1 MAKKKD
7 VTTDNEI
14 FVAQKL
20 AEDELNINEINKPL
34 EMLDFKSFDNNK
46 DLLDYQQQALIN
58 AFRMLVAYF
67 RDFKENKKEFYAF
80 YQKHY
85 SFAHCDFA
93 KKKLNPLLKSHF
105 KVENHCVSF
114 ENFINRL
121 AFYMATGSGKTIVI
135 IKLVELLSVAIRM
148 GLIPKKNIMFFSA
161 NEHLIKQFE
170 KEIEKYNRNK
180 DYFKQ
185 IDFKNLKSVTNKDFH
200 HAPKNSFI
208 EKIALF
214 YYRADLMSDEESK
227 ENLLNYKDYWD
238 NGENYVILDEAH
250 KGNKTESKRQ
260 AIFSLLSLK
269 GFLFN
274 FSATFT
280 EESDLITAVYNL
292 SVGEWVKLGYGKES
306 VLLKKNNLNAFKE
319 LKDLNDREKEIAL
332 LKALLLL
339 GMQKRHQTEGYFYDP
354 LMLVFTHSVNVK
366 NSDAEI
372 FFKTLARVIE
382 NDDGSDFLK
391 AKDDLLEELKNP
403 EFLFSDD
410 KDKGYKVNVFKE
422 SLKSMDF
429 KGLKEEVFYASN
441 GHIEV
446 IINPKNNQEI
456 AFKLNTSDKVFCLIR
471 IGDITEWICEKL
483 KSVKVV
489 SKNLSF
495 KEESYFSQID
505 KSSINI
511 LVGSRTFD
519 TGWDSTR
526 PSVILFLNIGLD
538 DDAKKLVKQSF
549 GRGVRIESVK
559 NQRQRLAYLDIDEA
573 IKKDLKPNAAMLETL
588 FVIPTNHASLEAIL
602 KIQKESENKGENR
615 GSWREIKLEKT
626 PIKHALFVPCY
637 RKEQTNA
644 LKISPSASFKMSEKN
659 FKDLK
664 EYFHLMSE
672 KHFILKHEIYDP
684 KDYTLLKE
692 MIQTAHFKK
701 VPTWHYKDL
710 DHMISEI
717 KGKKGYTLL
726 KDLIQTAH
734 FKKVSTW
741 HYKDLDHMIS
751 EIKGKLYPNQ
761 KVPKDEFNALDSEKI
776 VHFKRIKVRADK
788 KEELIQTIQ
797 EVKEYAPLD
806 KETLRIKIA
815 QGEIDPYDTE
825 KHKQDKTF
833 KVDEAELLKL
843 KEHYYTP
850 LIKAKNCDWLK
861 HVVKVESESDFLE
874 ELLKIVET
882 LQENYD
888 FWAFSKIDE
897 HLDNLFI
904 PYFNNAAERKFFPDF
919 IFWLQKG
926 GTQIICFIDPKGS
939 KHTDYEHKA
948 DAYQL
953 FKDKIFNP
961 KNDPNLKI
969 KVVLKF
975 YGDKDDVGERYRDD
989 WIKEGELKDFFLKQL
1004 A

>member
-7 VTTDNEI
+7 LTTDNEI

-20 AEDELNINEINKPL
+20 AEDELNTNEINEPL
-34 EMLDFKSFDNNK
+34 ERLDFKSFDSNK
-46 DLLDYQQQALIN
+46 ELLDYQQQALIN
-58 AFRMLVAYF
+58 AFRVLTAYF

-85 SFAHCDFA
+85 SFANCDFA
-93 KKKLNPLLKSHF
+93 KKKLNHLLKSHF
-105 KVENHCVSF
+105 KVENHCVRF

-161 NEHLIKQFE
+161 NENLIKQFE
-170 KEIEKYNRNK
+170 KEIEKYNRGK

-185 IDFKNLKSVTNKDFH
+185 IDFKNLKSVKNKDFYH
-200 HAPKNSFI
+200 SPKDFFQ
-208 EKIALF
+208 KIILF

-227 ENLLNYKDYWD
+227 ENLLNYKDCWD

-339 GMQKRHQTEGYFYDP
+339 GMQKRYKVEGYFYDP

-382 NDDGSDFLK
+382 NDDESDFNR
-391 AKDDLLEELKNP
+391 AKDDLLEELKAP

-410 KDKGYKVNVFKE
+410 RDKDYKIKVFKKG
-422 SLKSMDF
+422 LNDMDF
-429 KGLKEEVFYASN
+429 KGLKEEVFYVSN

-456 AFKLNTSDKVFCLIR
+456 AFKLNTSDKVFCLIK

-573 IKKDLKPNAAMLETL
+573 VKKDLKPNAAMLETL

-602 KIQKESENKGENR
+602 KFQKESENKGENR
-615 GSWREIKLEKT
+615 GSWREIKLKKT
-626 PIKHALFVPCY
+626 PIKHDLFVPCY

-644 LKISPSASFKMSEKN
+644 LKIPPSASFKMSEKN

-672 KHFILKHEIYDP
+672 KHFILKHEIYNP
-684 KDYTLLKE
+684 KDYELLKE
-692 MIQTAHFKK
+692 M
-701 VPTWHYKDL
+701 
-710 DHMISEI
+710 
-717 KGKKGYTLL
+717 
-726 KDLIQTAH
+726 IQTAH

-761 KVPKDEFNALDSEKI
+761 KVPKDEFNALDNEKI
-776 VHFKRIKVRADK
+776 VHFKRVKVRADK
-788 KEELIQTIQ
+788 KEKLIQTIQ

-806 KETLRIKIA
+806 KE
-815 QGEIDPYDTE
+815 
-825 KHKQDKTF
+825 KHKQDRTF
-833 KVDEAELLKL
+833 KVDDAELLKL

-861 HVVKVESESDFLE
+861 HVVKVKSESDFLE
-874 ELLKIVET
+874 ELLKITET

-904 PYFNNAAERKFFPDF
+904 PYIDNIAERRFFPDF
-919 IFWLQKG
+919 IFWLEKG
-926 GTQIICFIDPKGS
+926 DTQIICFIDPKGS

-948 DAYQL
+948 DAYEL
-953 FKDKIFNP
+953 FKDKVFNP
-961 KNDPNLKI
+961 KDNPNLKI

-975 YGDKDDVGERYRDD
+975 YGDKDDVGERYRDL
-989 WIKEGELKDFFLKQL
+989 WIEKGKLEYFFLDLKDWPDFIERG
-1004 A
+1004 

>member
-7 VTTDNEI
+7 LTSYNEI

-20 AEDELNINEINKPL
+20 AEDELNTNEINEPL
-34 EMLDFKSFDNNK
+34 ERLDFKSFDNNK
-46 DLLDYQQQALIN
+46 ELLDYQQQALIN

-85 SFAHCDFA
+85 SFANCDFTH
-93 KKKLNPLLKSHF
+93 KKLNPLLKSHF

-161 NEHLIKQFE
+161 NENLIKQFE
-170 KEIEKYNRNK
+170 KEIEKYNRGK
-180 DYFKQ
+180 DFSKQ
-185 IDFKNLKSVTNKDFH
+185 IDFKNLKSVTHQDFH
-200 HAPKNSFI
+200 RAPKGFF
-208 EKIALF
+208 EKITLF
-214 YYRADLMSDEESK
+214 YYRADLMNDKESK

-238 NGENYVILDEAH
+238 NGKNYVILDEAH
-250 KGNKTESKRQ
+250 KGNKSESKRQ

-280 EESDLITAVYNL
+280 EESDLITSAYNL

-306 VLLKKNNLNAFKE
+306 VLLKKNNLNAFKD

-339 GMQKRHQTEGYFYDP
+339 GMQKRYKVEGYFYDP
-354 LMLVFTHSVNVK
+354 LMLVFTHSVNVES
-366 NSDAEI
+366 SDAEI

-382 NDDGSDFLK
+382 NDDGNDFLK
-391 AKDDLLEELKNP
+391 AKEDLLEEIKDT

-410 KDKGYKVNVFKE
+410 KDKDYKVEVFKE
-422 SLKSMDF
+422 GLKSMDF
-429 KGLKEEVFYASN
+429 KGLKEEVFYANS

-511 LVGSRTFD
+511 LVGSRTFE

-549 GRGVRIESVK
+549 GRGVRIESLK
-559 NQRQRLAYLDIDEA
+559 NQRQRLAYLDIDKA

-602 KIQKESENKGENR
+602 TIQKESENRGESR
-615 GSWREIKLEKT
+615 GSWREITLEKT
-626 PIKHALFVPCY
+626 PIKHKLFVPCY
-637 RKEQTNA
+637 RKEPTSILELPEN
-644 LKISPSASFKMSEKN
+644 ASFKMSEKN

-664 EYFHLMSE
+664 ECFNLMSE

-684 KDYTLLKE
+684 KDYATLKD
-692 MIQTAHFKK
+692 MIQK
-701 VPTWHYKDL
+701 
-710 DHMISEI
+710 
-717 KGKKGYTLL
+717 
-726 KDLIQTAH
+726 AH

-741 HYKDLDHMIS
+741 HYKDLDYMIS

-761 KVPKDEFNALDSEKI
+761 KVPKDEFNALDNEKI
-776 VHFKRIKVRADK
+776 VHFKRIKVKADK
-788 KEELIQTIQ
+788 QEELIKTIQ

-806 KETLRIKIA
+806 KETLIKKIA

-833 KVDEAELLKL
+833 EVDGAELLKL

-850 LIKAKNCDWLK
+850 LIKAKDCDWLK
-861 HVVKVESESDFLE
+861 HVVKVKSEIDFLQ
-874 ELLKIVET
+874 ELQDQETTKT
-882 LQENYD
+882 LQANYD

-904 PYFNNAAERKFFPDF
+904 PYINNVAERRFFPDF

-926 GTQIICFIDPKGS
+926 DTQIICFIDPKGI
-939 KHTDYEHKA
+939 TYADYEHKA
-948 DAYQL
+948 DTYKL
-953 FKDKIFNP
+953 FKDKIFSP
-961 KNDPNLKI
+961 KNNPHFKI

-975 YGDKDDVGERYRDD
+975 YGDKDRVGDNYRDY
-989 WIKEGELKDFFLKQL
+989 WIQKDKLKDFFLTL
-1004 A
+1004 IV

>member
-7 VTTDNEI
+7 LTSYNEI

-20 AEDELNINEINKPL
+20 AEDELNTNEINEPL
-34 EMLDFKSFDNNK
+34 ERLDFKSFDSNK
-46 DLLDYQQQALIN
+46 ELLDYQQQALIN

-85 SFAHCDFA
+85 SFANCDFTH
-93 KKKLNPLLKSHF
+93 KKLNPLLKSHF
-105 KVENHCVSF
+105 KVENQRVSF

-161 NEHLIKQFE
+161 NENLIKQFE
-170 KEIEKYNRNK
+170 KEIEKYNRGK
-180 DYFKQ
+180 DFSKQ
-185 IDFKNLKSVTNKDFH
+185 IDFKNLKSITHKDFH
-200 HAPKNSFI
+200 RAPKNSLV

-214 YYRADLMSDEESK
+214 YYRADLMNDEESK

-250 KGNKTESKRQ
+250 KGNKSESKRQ

-280 EESDLITAVYNL
+280 EESDLITSVYNL

-306 VLLKKNNLNAFKE
+306 VLLKKNNLNAFKDS
-319 LKDLNDREKEIAL
+319 KDLNDREKEIAL

-339 GMQKRHQTEGYFYDP
+339 GMQKRYKIEGYFYDP
-354 LMLVFTHSVNVK
+354 LMLVFTHSVNVE

-382 NDDGSDFLK
+382 NDDGNDFLK
-391 AKDDLLEELKNP
+391 AKEDLLEELKDP
-403 EFLFSDD
+403 KFLFSDD
-410 KDKGYKVNVFKE
+410 KDKDYKVNVFKE
-422 SLKSMDF
+422 GLKSMDF
-429 KGLKEEVFYASN
+429 KGLKEEVFYANS

-456 AFKLNTSDKVFCLIR
+456 AFKLNTSDKVFCLIK

-511 LVGSRTFD
+511 LVGSRTFE

-549 GRGVRIESVK
+549 GRGVRIESLK
-559 NQRQRLAYLDIDEA
+559 NQRQRLAYLEIDEA

-602 KIQKESENKGENR
+602 TIQKESENGGENK
-615 GSWREIKLEKT
+615 GSWREIKLEET

-637 RKEQTNA
+637 CKEPTSI
-644 LKISPSASFKMSEKN
+644 LKIPENASFKMSEKN

-664 EYFHLMSE
+664 ECFNLMSE

-684 KDYTLLKE
+684 KDYATLKD
-692 MIQTAHFKK
+692 MIQQAH
-701 VPTWHYKDL
+701 V
-710 DHMISEI
+710 
-717 KGKKGYTLL
+717 
-726 KDLIQTAH
+726 
-734 FKKVSTW
+734 KKVSTW
-741 HYKDLDHMIS
+741 HYKDLDYMIS

-761 KVPKDEFNALDSEKI
+761 KVPKDEFNALDNEKI
-776 VHFKRIKVRADK
+776 VHFKRIKVKADK
-788 KEELIQTIQ
+788 EEELIKTIQ
-797 EVKEYAPLD
+797 EVKEHAPLD

-815 QGEIDPYDTE
+815 QGEIDPYDAE

-833 KVDEAELLKL
+833 EIDGAELLKL

-850 LIKAKNCDWLK
+850 LIKAKDCDWLK
-861 HVVKVESESDFLE
+861 HVVKVKSEIDFLQ
-874 ELLKIVET
+874 ELQDQETTKT

-904 PYFNNAAERKFFPDF
+904 PYINDATERCFFPDF

-926 GTQIICFIDPKGS
+926 DTQIICFIDPKGI
-939 KHTDYEHKA
+939 TYADYEHKA
-948 DAYQL
+948 DAYKL
-953 FKDKIFNP
+953 FKDKIFSSKNNP
-961 KNDPNLKI
+961 HSKI

-975 YGDKDDVGERYRDD
+975 YGDKDRVGDNYRDY
-989 WIKEGELKDFFLKQL
+989 WIQKGKLNDFFLTLKD
-1004 A
+1004 

>member
-7 VTTDNEI
+7 LTTDNEI

-20 AEDELNINEINKPL
+20 AEEELDTNEINEPL

-46 DLLDYQQQALIN
+46 ELLDYQQQALIN

-85 SFAHCDFA
+85 SFANCDFA

-105 KVENHCVSF
+105 KVENQRVSF

-135 IKLVELLSVAIRM
+135 IKLVELLSVAMGM

-161 NEHLIKQFE
+161 NENLIQQFE

-185 IDFKNLKSVTNKDFH
+185 IDFKNLKSVTNKDFYR
-200 HAPKNSFI
+200 APKDFFQ
-208 EKIALF
+208 KIVLF
-214 YYRADLMSDEESK
+214 YYRADLMNDEGK
-227 ENLLNYKDYWD
+227 ENLLNYKDCWD

-260 AIFSLLSLK
+260 AIFSLLSQK

-319 LKDLNDREKEIAL
+319 LKDLNDREKEIVL

-339 GMQKRHQTEGYFYDP
+339 GMQKRYKTEGYFHDP
-354 LMLVFTHSVNVK
+354 LMLVFTHSVNVE

-382 NDDGSDFLK
+382 NDDGSDFSK
-391 AKDDLLEELKNP
+391 AKEDLLEELKNP
-403 EFLFSDD
+403 EFLFSDNKEQD
-410 KDKGYKVNVFKE
+410 YKVKVFKE

-429 KGLKEEVFYASN
+429 KGLKEAVFYASN

-511 LVGSRTFD
+511 LVGSRAFD

-602 KIQKESENKGENR
+602 KFQKESENRGENR

-644 LKISPSASFKMSEKN
+644 LKISPSASFKMSAKN

-684 KDYTLLKE
+684 KDYELLKE
-692 MIQTAHFKK
+692 M
-701 VPTWHYKDL
+701 
-710 DHMISEI
+710 
-717 KGKKGYTLL
+717 
-726 KDLIQTAH
+726 IQTAH

-741 HYKDLDHMIS
+741 HYKDLDYMIS

-776 VHFKRIKVRADK
+776 VHFKRVKVKADK
-788 KEELIQTIQ
+788 KEELVKKIQ
-797 EVKEYAPLD
+797 EVKEYAPC
-806 KETLRIKIA
+806 
-815 QGEIDPYDTE
+815 EIDPYDTD
-825 KHKQDKTF
+825 KHKQDRTF

-861 HVVKVESESDFLE
+861 HVVKVKSESDFLE
-874 ELLKIVET
+874 ELLKITET

-904 PYFNNAAERKFFPDF
+904 PYIDNSTGERKFFPDF

-939 KHTDYEHKA
+939 KRTDYEHKA

-953 FKDKIFNP
+953 FKDKVFNP
-961 KNDPNLKI
+961 KDNPNLKI

-975 YGDKDDVGERYRDD
+975 YGDKDGVGECYRDL
-989 WIKEGELKDFFLKQL
+989 WIEKGKLEYFFLDLKD
-1004 A
+1004 

>member
-7 VTTDNEI
+7 LTSYNEI

-20 AEDELNINEINKPL
+20 AEDELNTNEINEPL
-34 EMLDFKSFDNNK
+34 EMLDFKSFDSNK
-46 DLLDYQQQALIN
+46 ELLDYQQQALIN

-67 RDFKENKKEFYAF
+67 RDFKESKKAFYAF
-80 YQKHY
+80 YQEHY
-85 SFAHCDFA
+85 SFANCDFTH
-93 KKKLNPLLKSHF
+93 KKLNPLLKSHF

-135 IKLVELLSVAIRM
+135 IKLVELLSVAMGM

-161 NEHLIKQFE
+161 NENLIKQFE
-170 KEIEKYNRNK
+170 KEIEKYNRGKN
-180 DYFKQ
+180 YAKQ
-185 IDFKNLKSVTNKDFH
+185 IDFKNLKEVTHKDFH
-200 HAPKNSFI
+200 HASKGFF

-214 YYRADLMSDEESK
+214 YYRADLMNDEESK

-250 KGNKTESKRQ
+250 KGNKSESKRQ

-280 EESDLITAVYNL
+280 EESDLITSVYNL

-306 VLLKKNNLNAFKE
+306 VLLKKNNLNAFKD

-339 GMQKRHQTEGYFYDP
+339 GMQKRYKIEGYFYDP

-382 NDDGSDFLK
+382 NDDGNDFVK
-391 AKDDLLEELKNP
+391 AKEDLLEEIKDP
-403 EFLFSDD
+403 EFLFSANKD
-410 KDKGYKVNVFKE
+410 KDYKLKVFKE
-422 SLKSMDF
+422 GLKSMDF
-429 KGLKEEVFYASN
+429 KGLKEEVFYANS

-456 AFKLNTSDKVFCLIR
+456 AFKLNTSDKVFCLIK

-505 KSSINI
+505 RSSINI
-511 LVGSRTFD
+511 LVGSRTFE

-573 IKKDLKPNAAMLETL
+573 IKKSLKPNAAMLETL

-602 KIQKESENKGENR
+602 KIQKESENRGEDR

-626 PIKHALFVPCY
+626 PIKHDLFVPCY
-637 RKEQTNA
+637 RKEPTSI
-644 LKISPSASFKMSEKN
+644 LKLPENASFKMSEKN

-664 EYFHLMSE
+664 EYFNLMSE

-684 KDYTLLKE
+684 KDYKQLKE
-692 MIQTAHFKK
+692 MIQK
-701 VPTWHYKDL
+701 
-710 DHMISEI
+710 E
-717 KGKKGYTLL
+717 
-726 KDLIQTAH
+726 H

-741 HYKDLDHMIS
+741 HYKDLDYMIS

-761 KVPKDEFNALDSEKI
+761 KVPKDEFNALDNEKI
-776 VHFKRIKVRADK
+776 VHFKRIKVKADK
-788 KEELIQTIQ
+788 QEALIKTIQ
-797 EVKEYAPLD
+797 EVKEHAPLD

-833 KVDEAELLKL
+833 EVGDAELLKL

-850 LIKAKNCDWLK
+850 LIKAKDCDWLK
-861 HVVKVESESDFLE
+861 HVVKVESEIDFLQ
-874 ELLKIVET
+874 ELQDQETTKT

-904 PYFNNAAERKFFPDF
+904 PYIDGAAERRFFPDF

-926 GTQIICFIDPKGS
+926 DTQIICFIDPKGS
-939 KHTDYEHKA
+939 KHTDYQHKA
-948 DAYQL
+948 DAYKL

-961 KNDPNLKI
+961 KNDPNFKI

-975 YGDKDDVGERYRDD
+975 YGDKDKVGDNYRDY
-989 WIKEGELKDFFLKQL
+989 WIQKGKLNDFFLTLKD
-1004 A
+1004 

>member
-7 VTTDNEI
+7 LTSYNEI

-20 AEDELNINEINKPL
+20 AEDELNTNEINEPL
-34 EMLDFKSFDNNK
+34 ERLDFKSFDNNK
-46 DLLDYQQQALIN
+46 ELLDYQQQALIN

-80 YQKHY
+80 YQEHY
-85 SFAHCDFA
+85 SFANCDFTN
-93 KKKLNPLLKSHF
+93 KKLNPLLKSHF

-161 NEHLIKQFE
+161 NENLIKQFE
-170 KEIEKYNRNK
+170 KEIEKYNRGK
-180 DYFKQ
+180 DYSKQ
-185 IDFKNLKSVTNKDFH
+185 IDFKNLKEVTHKDFH
-200 HAPKNSFI
+200 RAPKDSVINQ
-208 EKIALF
+208 IALF
-214 YYRADLMSDEESK
+214 YYRADLMNDEESK

-250 KGNKTESKRQ
+250 KGNKSESKRQ

-280 EESDLITAVYNL
+280 EESDLITSVYNL

-306 VLLKKNNLNAFKE
+306 VLLKKNNLNAFKD
-319 LKDLNDREKEIAL
+319 LKDLNDREKEITL

-339 GMQKRHQTEGYFYDP
+339 GMQKRYKTEGYFYDP
-354 LMLVFTHSVNVK
+354 LMLVFTHSVNVE

-382 NDDGSDFLK
+382 NDDGNDFVK
-391 AKDDLLEELKNP
+391 AKEDLLEELKDP
-403 EFLFSDD
+403 EFLFSGNKD
-410 KDKGYKVNVFKE
+410 KDYKVKVFKDG
-422 SLKSMDF
+422 LKSMDF

-456 AFKLNTSDKVFCLIR
+456 AFKLNTSDKVFCLIK

-511 LVGSRTFD
+511 LVGSRTFE

-602 KIQKESENKGENR
+602 KIQKESENRGENR

-637 RKEQTNA
+637 RKEPTSI
-644 LKISPSASFKMSEKN
+644 LKIPENASFKMSEKN

-664 EYFHLMSE
+664 EYFNLMSE

-684 KDYTLLKE
+684 KDYATLKD
-692 MIQTAHFKK
+692 MIQKAR
-701 VPTWHYKDL
+701 V
-710 DHMISEI
+710 
-717 KGKKGYTLL
+717 
-726 KDLIQTAH
+726 
-734 FKKVSTW
+734 KKVSTW
-741 HYKDLDHMIS
+741 HYKDLDYMIS

-761 KVPKDEFNALDSEKI
+761 KVPKDEFNALDNEKI
-776 VHFKRIKVRADK
+776 VHFKRIKVKADK
-788 KEELIQTIQ
+788 QEALIKTIQ
-797 EVKEYAPLD
+797 EVKEHAPLD
-806 KETLRIKIA
+806 KERIKIA
-815 QGEIDPYDTE
+815 QGEIDPDDTE

-833 KVDEAELLKL
+833 EVDGAELLKL

-850 LIKAKNCDWLK
+850 LIKAKDCDWLK
-861 HVVKVESESDFLE
+861 HVVKVKSEIDFLQ
-874 ELLKIVET
+874 ELQDQETTKT

-904 PYFNNAAERKFFPDF
+904 PYINNVAERRFFPDF

-926 GTQIICFIDPKGS
+926 DTQIICFIDPKGI
-939 KHTDYEHKA
+939 TYADYEHKA
-948 DAYQL
+948 DAYKL

-961 KNDPNLKI
+961 KNNPHFKI

-975 YGDKDDVGERYRDD
+975 YGDKDRVGDNYRDY
-989 WIKEGELKDFFLKQL
+989 WIQKGKLNDFFLTLKD
-1004 A
+1004 

>member
-1 MAKKKD
+1 MAKKKQEIRN
-7 VTTDNEI
+7 NEI

-20 AEDELNINEINKPL
+20 AEEELNANEINDPL

-46 DLLDYQQQALIN
+46 ELLDYQQQALIN
-58 AFRMLVAYF
+58 AFRVLVAYF

-85 SFAHCDFA
+85 SFANCDFA
-93 KKKLNPLLKSHF
+93 KKKLNHLLKSHF
-105 KVENHCVSF
+105 KVENHCVRF

-135 IKLVELLSVAIRM
+135 IKLVELLSVAMGM

-180 DYFKQ
+180 DYAKQ
-185 IDFKNLKSVTNKDFH
+185 IDFKNLKSVKNKDFYRT
-200 HAPKNSFI
+200 PKDSLMK
-208 EKIALF
+208 KIALF

-227 ENLLNYKDYWD
+227 ENLLNYKDCWD

-260 AIFSLLSLK
+260 AIFSLLSQK

-306 VLLKKNNLNAFKE
+306 VLLKKNDLNAFKE

-339 GMQKRHQTEGYFYDP
+339 GMQKRYKVKGYFHDP
-354 LMLVFTHSVNVK
+354 LMLVFTHSVNVE

-382 NDDGSDFLK
+382 NDDGSDFSK
-391 AKDDLLEELKNP
+391 ARDDLLEELKNP
-403 EFLFSDD
+403 EFLFSDG
-410 KDKGYKVNVFKE
+410 KEQNYRIEVFKE
-422 SLKSMDF
+422 SLKGMDF
-429 KGLKEEVFYASN
+429 KGLKEEVFYASS

-471 IGDITEWICEKL
+471 IGDITEWIREKL

-511 LVGSRTFD
+511 LVGSRAFD

-573 IKKDLKPNAAMLETL
+573 VKEKLEPNAAMLETL

-602 KIQKESENKGENR
+602 KFQKESENGGENR

-644 LKISPSASFKMSEKN
+644 LKIPPSASFKMSEKN

-672 KHFILKHEIYDP
+672 KHFILKHEIYNP
-684 KDYTLLKE
+684 KDYE
-692 MIQTAHFKK
+692 
-701 VPTWHYKDL
+701 
-710 DHMISEI
+710 
-717 KGKKGYTLL
+717 LL
-726 KDLIQTAH
+726 KDMIQKEH

-741 HYKDLDHMIS
+741 HYKDLDYMIS

-761 KVPKDEFNALDSEKI
+761 KVPKDEFNALDNEKI
-776 VHFKRIKVRADK
+776 VHFKRVKVKASK
-788 KEELIQTIQ
+788 KEELMKAIQ

-815 QGEIDPYDTE
+815 QGEIDIDNID
-825 KHKQDKTF
+825 KHKQDRTF

-861 HVVKVESESDFLE
+861 HVVNVESEIDFLK
-874 ELLKIVET
+874 ELQKTETIKT

-904 PYFNNAAERKFFPDF
+904 PYFNGATERKFFPDF

-926 GTQIICFIDPKGS
+926 DTQIICFIDPKGTE
-939 KHTDYEHKA
+939 HTSSQRKA
-948 DAYQL
+948 VWYKKL
-953 FKDKIFNP
+953 FKDKVFNP
-961 KNDPNLKI
+961 KDNPNLKI

-975 YGDKDDVGERYRDD
+975 YGDKDKVVEGRDY
-989 WIKEGELKDFFLKQL
+989 WIKKGKLEDFFLDLKD
-1004 A
+1004 

>member
-7 VTTDNEI
+7 LTSYNEI

-20 AEDELNINEINKPL
+20 AEDELNTNEINEPL
-34 EMLDFKSFDNNK
+34 ERLDFKSFDSNK
-46 DLLDYQQQALIN
+46 ELLDYQQQALIN

-80 YQKHY
+80 YQEHY
-85 SFAHCDFA
+85 SFANCDFTN
-93 KKKLNPLLKSHF
+93 KKLNPLLKSHF
-105 KVENHCVSF
+105 KVENQRVSF

-161 NEHLIKQFE
+161 NENLIKQFE
-170 KEIEKYNRNK
+170 KEIEKYNRGK
-180 DYFKQ
+180 DFSKQ
-185 IDFKNLKSVTNKDFH
+185 IDFKNLKSITHKDFH
-200 HAPKNSFI
+200 RAPKDSVINQI
-208 EKIALF
+208 TLF
-214 YYRADLMSDEESK
+214 YYRADLMNDEESK

-250 KGNKTESKRQ
+250 KGNKSESKRQ

-280 EESDLITAVYNL
+280 EESDLITSVYNL

-306 VLLKKNNLNAFKE
+306 VLLKKNNLNAFKD

-339 GMQKRHQTEGYFYDP
+339 GMQKRYKTEGYFYDP

-382 NDDGSDFLK
+382 NDDGNDFSK
-391 AKDDLLEELKNP
+391 AKEDLLEEIKDP
-403 EFLFSDD
+403 EFLFSDG
-410 KDKGYKVNVFKE
+410 KDQDYKVKVFKE
-422 SLKSMDF
+422 GLKSMDF

-456 AFKLNTSDKVFCLIR
+456 AFKLNTSDKVFCLIK

-511 LVGSRTFD
+511 LVGSRTFE

-559 NQRQRLAYLDIDEA
+559 NQRQRLAYLEIDEA
-573 IKKDLKPNAAMLETL
+573 IKENLKPNAAMLETL

-602 KIQKESENKGENR
+602 TIQKESENRGESR

-626 PIKHALFVPCY
+626 PIKHTLFAPCY
-637 RKEQTNA
+637 RKEPTSI
-644 LKISPSASFKMSEKN
+644 LKIPENASFKMSEKN

-664 EYFHLMSE
+664 EYFNLMSE

-684 KDYTLLKE
+684 KDYATLKD
-692 MIQTAHFKK
+692 MIQKAR
-701 VPTWHYKDL
+701 V
-710 DHMISEI
+710 
-717 KGKKGYTLL
+717 
-726 KDLIQTAH
+726 
-734 FKKVSTW
+734 KKVSTW
-741 HYKDLDHMIS
+741 HYKDLDYMIS

-761 KVPKDEFNALDSEKI
+761 KVPKDEFNALDNEKI
-776 VHFKRIKVRADK
+776 VHFKKIKVKADK
-788 KEELIQTIQ
+788 QEALIKTIQ
-797 EVKEYAPLD
+797 EVKEHAPLD

-815 QGEIDPYDTE
+815 QGEIDPYDAE

-833 KVDEAELLKL
+833 EVDGAELLKL

-850 LIKAKNCDWLK
+850 LIKAKDCDWLK
-861 HVVKVESESDFLE
+861 HVVKVKSEIDFLQ
-874 ELLKIVET
+874 ELQDQETTKT

-904 PYFNNAAERKFFPDF
+904 PYINNVAERRFFPDF
-919 IFWLQKG
+919 IFWLQKSD
-926 GTQIICFIDPKGS
+926 TQIICFIDPKGI
-939 KHTDYEHKA
+939 TYADYEHKA
-948 DAYQL
+948 DAYKL

-961 KNDPNLKI
+961 KNNPHFKI

-975 YGDKDDVGERYRDD
+975 YGDKDRVADGYKDY
-989 WIKEGELKDFFLKQL
+989 WIQKGKLNDFFLTLKD
-1004 A
+1004 

>member
-7 VTTDNEI
+7 LTTDNEI

-20 AEDELNINEINKPL
+20 AEEELDTNEVNEPL
-34 EMLDFKSFDNNK
+34 EMLDFKSFDSNK
-46 DLLDYQQQALIN
+46 ELLDYQQQALIN
-58 AFRMLVAYF
+58 AFRMLIAYF

-85 SFAHCDFA
+85 SFANCDFA
-93 KKKLNPLLKSHF
+93 KKKLNPLLKNSF
-105 KVENHCVSF
+105 KVENGCVKF

-161 NEHLIKQFE
+161 NENLIKQFE

-180 DYFKQ
+180 DYSKQ
-185 IDFKNLKSVTNKDFH
+185 IDFKNLKSVTNKDFY

-306 VLLKKNNLNAFKE
+306 VLLKKNNLIAFKE

-339 GMQKRHQTEGYFYDP
+339 GMQKRYQTEGYFHDP
-354 LMLVFTHSVNVK
+354 LMLVFTHSVNVE

-456 AFKLNTSDKVFCLIR
+456 AFKLNTSDKVFCLIK
-471 IGDITEWICEKL
+471 IGDITEWIHEKL

-559 NQRQRLAYLDIDEA
+559 NQRQRLAYLDIDKA
-573 IKKDLKPNAAMLETL
+573 VKKDLKPNAAMLETL

-602 KIQKESENKGENR
+602 KFQKESENGGENR

-684 KDYTLLKE
+684 KDYALLKE
-692 MIQTAHFKK
+692 M
-701 VPTWHYKDL
+701 
-710 DHMISEI
+710 
-717 KGKKGYTLL
+717 
-726 KDLIQTAH
+726 IQTAH

-741 HYKDLDHMIS
+741 HYKDLDYMIS

-761 KVPKDEFNALDSEKI
+761 KVPKDEFNALDNEKI
-776 VHFKRIKVRADK
+776 VHFKRIKVKADK
-788 KEELIQTIQ
+788 KEELVKTIQ

-806 KETLRIKIA
+806 
-815 QGEIDPYDTE
+815 TE
-825 KHKQDKTF
+825 KHKQNKTF
-833 KVDEAELLKL
+833 KVDDAELLKL

-861 HVVKVESESDFLE
+861 HVVKVKSESDFLE
-874 ELLKIVET
+874 ELLKITET

-904 PYFNNAAERKFFPDF
+904 PYIDNGATERKFFPDF
-919 IFWLQKG
+919 IFWLEKG
-926 GTQIICFIDPKGS
+926 DTQIICFIDPKGTE
-939 KHTDYEHKA
+939 HTSGLRKA
-948 DAYQL
+948 DPYKNL
-953 FKDKIFNP
+953 FKDKVFRSKDNP
-961 KNDPNLKI
+961 NFKI

-975 YGDKDDVGERYRDD
+975 YGNKDRVPELYRDY
-989 WIKEGELKDFFLKQL
+989 WIKKGKLEDFFLDLKD
-1004 A
+1004 

>member
-7 VTTDNEI
+7 LTTDNEI

-20 AEDELNINEINKPL
+20 AEEELDTNKINEPL
-34 EMLDFKSFDNNK
+34 EMLGFKSFDNNK
-46 DLLDYQQQALIN
+46 ELLDYQQQALIN
-58 AFRMLVAYF
+58 AFRVLVAYF

-85 SFAHCDFA
+85 SFANCDFA

-121 AFYMATGSGKTIVI
+121 AFYMTTGSGKTIVI

-170 KEIEKYNRNK
+170 KEIEKYNRGK

-185 IDFKNLKSVTNKDFH
+185 IDFKSLKNVTNKDFY
-200 HAPKNSFI
+200 HAPKGSFI

-250 KGNKTESKRQ
+250 KGNKSESKRQ

-339 GMQKRHQTEGYFYDP
+339 GMQKRYQTEGYFYDP

-372 FFKTLARVIE
+372 FFKTLVRVIE

-391 AKDDLLEELKNP
+391 AKEDLLEELRDP

-410 KDKGYKVNVFKE
+410 KDKNYKIEVFKE
-422 SLKSMDF
+422 GLKSMDF
-429 KGLKEEVFYASN
+429 KGLKEEIFYASN
-441 GHIEV
+441 GYIEV

-471 IGDITEWICEKL
+471 IGDITEWIHEKL

-573 IKKDLKPNAAMLETL
+573 VKKDLKPNAAMLETL

-602 KIQKESENKGENR
+602 KFQKESENKGENR
-615 GSWREIKLEKT
+615 GSWRKIKLEKT

-637 RKEQTNA
+637 RKEQTSI
-644 LKISPSASFKMSEKN
+644 LKLPESASFKMSTKN

-684 KDYTLLKE
+684 KDYK
-692 MIQTAHFKK
+692 
-701 VPTWHYKDL
+701 
-710 DHMISEI
+710 
-717 KGKKGYTLL
+717 LL
-726 KDLIQTAH
+726 KDLIQKAH

-741 HYKDLDHMIS
+741 HYKDLDYMIS

-761 KVPKDEFNALDSEKI
+761 KVPKDEFNALDNEKI
-776 VHFKRIKVRADK
+776 VHFKRVKVRADK
-788 KEELIQTIQ
+788 KEKLIQTIQ

-806 KETLRIKIA
+806 KETLRTKIA

-825 KHKQDKTF
+825 KHKQNKTF
-833 KVDEAELLKL
+833 KVDGAELLKL

-861 HVVKVESESDFLE
+861 HVVKVKSESDFLE
-874 ELLKIVET
+874 ELLKIIET

-904 PYFNNAAERKFFPDF
+904 PYIDNATERRFFPDF
-919 IFWLQKG
+919 IFWLEKG

-961 KNDPNLKI
+961 KDDPHFKI

-975 YGDKDDVGERYRDD
+975 YGNKDDVGERYRDD

>member
-7 VTTDNEI
+7 LTTDNEI

-20 AEDELNINEINKPL
+20 AEEELNANEINEPL

-46 DLLDYQQQALIN
+46 ELLDYQQQALIN
-58 AFRMLVAYF
+58 AFRVLVAYF

-85 SFAHCDFA
+85 SFANCDFA

-105 KVENHCVSF
+105 KVENHCVKF

-121 AFYMATGSGKTIVI
+121 ALYMATGSGKTIVI

-161 NEHLIKQFE
+161 NEHLIKQFK
-170 KEIEKYNRNK
+170 KEIEKYNRGK
-180 DYFKQ
+180 DYSKQ
-185 IDFKNLKSVTNKDFH
+185 IDFKDLKSVKNKDFYH
-200 HAPKNSFI
+200 SPKDFFQ
-208 EKIALF
+208 KIALF

-227 ENLLNYKDYWD
+227 ENLLNYKDCWD

-339 GMQKRHQTEGYFYDP
+339 GMQKRYKTEGYFYDP
-354 LMLVFTHSVNVK
+354 LMLVFTHSVNVE

-410 KDKGYKVNVFKE
+410 KDQKYQKYKIEVFEEGLKG
-422 SLKSMDF
+422 MDF
-429 KGLKEEVFYASN
+429 KGLKEEVFYASS
-441 GHIEV
+441 GYIEV

-456 AFKLNTSDKVFCLIR
+456 AFKLNTSDKVFCLIK

-505 KSSINI
+505 ESSINI

-588 FVIPTNHASLEAIL
+588 FVIPTNYASLEAIL

-637 RKEQTNA
+637 RKEQTSI
-644 LKISPSASFKMSEKN
+644 LKLPESASFKMSAKN

-664 EYFHLMSE
+664 EYFNLMSE

-684 KDYTLLKE
+684 KDYMQLKK
-692 MIQTAHFKK
+692 MIQEAHFN
-701 VPTWHYKDL
+701 
-710 DHMISEI
+710 
-717 KGKKGYTLL
+717 
-726 KDLIQTAH
+726 
-734 FKKVSTW
+734 KVSTW
-741 HYKDLDHMIS
+741 HYKDLDYMIS

-776 VHFKRIKVRADK
+776 VHFKRIKVKADK
-788 KEELIQTIQ
+788 KEKLVRKIQ
-797 EVKEYAPLD
+797 EVKEYVPL
-806 KETLRIKIA
+806 
-815 QGEIDPYDTE
+815 DTE
-825 KHKQDKTF
+825 KHKQNKTF
-833 KVDEAELLKL
+833 KLEDAELLKL

-861 HVVKVESESDFLE
+861 HVVKVKSESDFLE
-874 ELLKIVET
+874 ELLKITET

-904 PYFNNAAERKFFPDF
+904 PYIDNGATERKFFPDF
-919 IFWLQKG
+919 IFWLEKS
-926 GTQIICFIDPKGS
+926 GTQIICFIDPKGTE
-939 KHTDYEHKA
+939 HTSSLRKA
-948 DAYQL
+948 DVYKDL
-953 FKDKIFNP
+953 FKDKVFNP
-961 KNDPNLKI
+961 KDDPHFKI

-975 YGDKDDVGERYRDD
+975 YGNKDDVGERYRDD
-989 WIKEGELKDFFLKQL
+989 WIKEGKLEDFFLTL
-1004 A
+1004 IA

>member
-7 VTTDNEI
+7 LTSYNEI
-14 FVAQKL
+14 FVVQKL
-20 AEDELNINEINKPL
+20 AEDELNTNEINEPL
-34 EMLDFKSFDNNK
+34 ERLDFKSFDSNK
-46 DLLDYQQQALIN
+46 ELLDYQQQALIN

-80 YQKHY
+80 YQEHY
-85 SFAHCDFA
+85 SFANCDFTH
-93 KKKLNPLLKSHF
+93 KKLNPLLKSHF
-105 KVENHCVSF
+105 KVENQCVSF

-135 IKLVELLSVAIRM
+135 IKLVELLSVAMGM

-161 NEHLIKQFE
+161 NENLIKQFE
-170 KEIEKYNRNK
+170 KEIEKYNRGK
-180 DYFKQ
+180 DFSKQ
-185 IDFKNLKSVTNKDFH
+185 IDFKNLKSITHKDFH
-200 HAPKNSFI
+200 RAPKGFF
-208 EKIALF
+208 EKITLF
-214 YYRADLMSDEESK
+214 YYRAGLMNDEESK

-250 KGNKTESKRQ
+250 KGNKSESKRQ

-306 VLLKKNNLNAFKE
+306 VLLKKNNLNAFKD

-339 GMQKRHQTEGYFYDP
+339 GMQKRYKTEGYFYDP
-354 LMLVFTHSVNVK
+354 LMLVFTHSVNVE

-382 NDDGSDFLK
+382 NDDGNDFSK
-391 AKDDLLEELKNP
+391 AKEDLLEEIKDP
-403 EFLFSDD
+403 EFLFSDGKD
-410 KDKGYKVNVFKE
+410 KDYKVKVFKE
-422 SLKSMDF
+422 GLKSMDF

-456 AFKLNTSDKVFCLIR
+456 AFKLNTSDKVFCLIK

-505 KSSINI
+505 RSSINI
-511 LVGSRTFD
+511 LVGSRTFE

-573 IKKDLKPNAAMLETL
+573 IKKDLKSNAAMLETL

-602 KIQKESENKGENR
+602 KIQKESENRGGESR

-637 RKEQTNA
+637 RKEPTSI
-644 LKISPSASFKMSEKN
+644 LELPESASFKMSEKN

-664 EYFHLMSE
+664 ECFNLMSE

-684 KDYTLLKE
+684 KDYAT
-692 MIQTAHFKK
+692 
-701 VPTWHYKDL
+701 
-710 DHMISEI
+710 
-717 KGKKGYTLL
+717 L
-726 KDLIQTAH
+726 KDIIQQAH
-734 FKKVSTW
+734 VKKVSTW
-741 HYKDLDHMIS
+741 HYKDLDYMIS

-761 KVPKDEFNALDSEKI
+761 KVPKDEFNALDNEKI
-776 VHFKRIKVRADK
+776 VHFKRIKVKADK
-788 KEELIQTIQ
+788 QEELVKKIQ
-797 EVKEYAPLD
+797 EVKEHAPLD
-806 KETLRIKIA
+806 KETLRKKIA
-815 QGEIDPYDTE
+815 QGEIDPYDAE
-825 KHKQDKTF
+825 KHKQDKPF
-833 KVDEAELLKL
+833 EIDGAELLKL

-850 LIKAKNCDWLK
+850 LIKAKDCDWLK
-861 HVVKVESESDFLE
+861 HVVKVKSEIDFLQ
-874 ELLKIVET
+874 ELQETETIKT

-904 PYFNNAAERKFFPDF
+904 PYINDATERRFFPDF

-926 GTQIICFIDPKGS
+926 DTQIICFIDPKGI
-939 KHTDYEHKA
+939 TYADYEHKA
-948 DAYQL
+948 DAYKL
-953 FKDKIFNP
+953 FKNKIFNP
-961 KNDPNLKI
+961 KNDPHCKIKKI

-975 YGDKDDVGERYRDD
+975 YGDKDRVGDNYRDY
-989 WIKEGELKDFFLKQL
+989 WIQKGKLNDFFLTLKD
-1004 A
+1004 

>member
-7 VTTDNEI
+7 LTTDNEI

-20 AEDELNINEINKPL
+20 AEEELNTNEVNESL

-46 DLLDYQQQALIN
+46 ELLDYQQQALIN

-67 RDFKENKKEFYAF
+67 RDFKGSKKEFYAF

-85 SFAHCDFA
+85 SFANCDFA
-93 KKKLNPLLKSHF
+93 KKKLHPLLKSHF

-161 NEHLIKQFE
+161 NENLIKQFE
-170 KEIEKYNRNK
+170 KEIEKYNRGK
-180 DYFKQ
+180 DYSKQ
-185 IDFKNLKSVTNKDFH
+185 INFKNLKSVKNEDFY
-200 HAPKNSFI
+200 HAPKGSLDM
-208 EKIALF
+208 EQIALF
-214 YYRADLMSDEESK
+214 YYRADLMDDGKSK

-250 KGNKTESKRQ
+250 KGNKSESKRQ

-306 VLLKKNNLNAFKE
+306 VLLKKNNLNAFKDS
-319 LKDLNDREKEIAL
+319 KDLNDREKEIAL

-339 GMQKRHQTEGYFYDP
+339 GMQKRYQTEGYFHDP

-391 AKDDLLEELKNP
+391 AKEDLLEELKNP

-410 KDKGYKVNVFKE
+410 KDKGYKVQVSKE
-422 SLKSMDF
+422 GLKSMDF
-429 KGLKEEVFYASN
+429 KGLKEEVFYANN

-456 AFKLNTSDKVFCLIR
+456 AFKLNTSDKVFCLIK

-511 LVGSRTFD
+511 LVGSRTFE

-573 IKKDLKPNAAMLETL
+573 IKKALKPNAAMLETL

-602 KIQKESENKGENR
+602 KFQKESENKGENR

-626 PIKHALFVPCY
+626 PIKHDLFVPCY
-637 RKEQTNA
+637 KKEPTSI
-644 LKISPSASFKMSEKN
+644 LKIPENASFKMSGKN

-664 EYFHLMSE
+664 EYFNLMSE

-684 KDYTLLKE
+684 KDYAQLKR
-692 MIQTAHFKK
+692 MIQK
-701 VPTWHYKDL
+701 
-710 DHMISEI
+710 
-717 KGKKGYTLL
+717 
-726 KDLIQTAH
+726 AH

-741 HYKDLDHMIS
+741 HYKDLDYMIS

-761 KVPKDEFNALDSEKI
+761 KVPKDEFNALDNEKI
-776 VHFKRIKVRADK
+776 VHFKRIKVKADK
-788 KEELIQTIQ
+788 QEALIKTIQ
-797 EVKEYAPLD
+797 EVKEHAPLD

-815 QGEIDPYDTE
+815 QGEIDPYDAE

-833 KVDEAELLKL
+833 EVDGVELLKL

-850 LIKAKNCDWLK
+850 LIKAKDCDWLK
-861 HVVKVESESDFLE
+861 HVVKVKSEIDFLQ
-874 ELLKIVET
+874 ELQDQETTKT

-904 PYFNNAAERKFFPDF
+904 PYINNVAERRFFPDF

-926 GTQIICFIDPKGS
+926 DTQIICFIDPKGI
-939 KHTDYEHKA
+939 TYADYEHKA
-948 DAYQL
+948 DAYKL
-953 FKDKIFNP
+953 FKDKIFNS
-961 KNDPNLKI
+961 KNDPNFKI

-975 YGDKDDVGERYRDD
+975 YGDKDKVGDNYRDY
-989 WIKEGELKDFFLKQL
+989 WIQKGKLNDFFLTLK

>member
-7 VTTDNEI
+7 LTSYNEI

-20 AEDELNINEINKPL
+20 AEEELNTNEINEPL
-34 EMLDFKSFDNNK
+34 ERLDFKSFDSNK
-46 DLLDYQQQALIN
+46 ELLDYQQQALIN

-85 SFAHCDFA
+85 SFANCDFTN
-93 KKKLNPLLKSHF
+93 KKLNHLLKSHF
-105 KVENHCVSF
+105 KVENQRVSF

-161 NEHLIKQFE
+161 NENLIKQFE
-170 KEIEKYNRNK
+170 KEIEKYNRGK
-180 DYFKQ
+180 DFSKQ
-185 IDFKNLKSVTNKDFH
+185 IDFKNLKSITHKDFH
-200 HAPKNSFI
+200 RAPKGFF
-208 EKIALF
+208 EKITLF
-214 YYRADLMSDEESK
+214 YYRADLMNDEESK

-250 KGNKTESKRQ
+250 KGNKSESKRQ

-280 EESDLITAVYNL
+280 EESDLITSVYNL

-306 VLLKKNNLNAFKE
+306 VLLKKNNLNAFKDS
-319 LKDLNDREKEIAL
+319 KDLNDREKEIAL

-339 GMQKRHQTEGYFYDP
+339 GMQKRYKTEGYFHDP
-354 LMLVFTHSVNVK
+354 LMLVFTHSVNVE

-382 NDDGSDFLK
+382 NDDGNDFLK
-391 AKDDLLEELKNP
+391 AKEDLLEEIKDP
-403 EFLFSDD
+403 EFLFSDGKD
-410 KDKGYKVNVFKE
+410 KDYKVKVFKE
-422 SLKSMDF
+422 GLKSMDF
-429 KGLKEEVFYASN
+429 KGLKEEVFYANS

-456 AFKLNTSDKVFCLIR
+456 AFKLNTSDKVFCLIK

-505 KSSINI
+505 KNSINI
-511 LVGSRTFD
+511 LVGSRTFE

-549 GRGVRIESVK
+549 GRGVRIESLK

-602 KIQKESENKGENR
+602 KIQKESENRGENR

-626 PIKHALFVPCY
+626 PIKHDLFVPCY
-637 RKEQTNA
+637 RKEPTSI
-644 LKISPSASFKMSEKN
+644 LKLSPNASFKMSKKN

-664 EYFHLMSE
+664 EYFNLMSE

-684 KDYTLLKE
+684 KDYTQLKK
-692 MIQTAHFKK
+692 MIQQ
-701 VPTWHYKDL
+701 V
-710 DHMISEI
+710 
-717 KGKKGYTLL
+717 
-726 KDLIQTAH
+726 H

-741 HYKDLDHMIS
+741 HYKDLDYMIA
-751 EIKGKLYPNQ
+751 EIKGKLYSNQ

-776 VHFKRIKVRADK
+776 VHFKRIKVKADK
-788 KEELIQTIQ
+788 QEALIKTIQ
-797 EVKEYAPLD
+797 EVKEHA
-806 KETLRIKIA
+806 
-815 QGEIDPYDTE
+815 PYDTE

-833 KVDEAELLKL
+833 KVGDAELLKL

-850 LIKAKNCDWLK
+850 LIKAKDCDWLK
-861 HVVKVESESDFLE
+861 HVVKVKSEIDFLQ
-874 ELLKIVET
+874 ELQDQETTKT

-904 PYFNNAAERKFFPDF
+904 PYINDATERRFFPDF

-926 GTQIICFIDPKGS
+926 DTQIICFIDPKGTKIS
-939 KHTDYEHKA
+939 DYQHKA
-948 DAYQL
+948 DAYKL

-961 KNDPNLKI
+961 KNNPHFKI

-975 YGDKDDVGERYRDD
+975 YGDKDDVGDNYRDY
-989 WIKEGELKDFFLKQL
+989 WIQKGKLNDFFLTLKD
-1004 A
+1004 

>member
-7 VTTDNEI
+7 LITHNEI
-14 FVAQKL
+14 FVVQKL
-20 AEDELNINEINKPL
+20 AEEELNTNEINEPL
-34 EMLDFKSFDNNK
+34 ERLDFKSFDSNK
-46 DLLDYQQQALIN
+46 ELLDYQQQALIN

-80 YQKHY
+80 YQEHY
-85 SFAHCDFA
+85 SFANCDFTN
-93 KKKLNPLLKSHF
+93 KKLNPLLKSHF
-105 KVENHCVSF
+105 KVENKCVSF

-135 IKLVELLSVAIRM
+135 IKLVELLSVAMGM

-161 NEHLIKQFE
+161 NENLIKQFE
-170 KEIEKYNRNK
+170 KEIEKYNRGK
-180 DYFKQ
+180 DFSKQ
-185 IDFKNLKSVTNKDFH
+185 IDFKNLKKVTHKDFH
-200 HAPKNSFI
+200 HAPKDSFI
-208 EKIALF
+208 KQIALF

-250 KGNKTESKRQ
+250 KGNKSESKRQ

-280 EESDLITAVYNL
+280 EESDLITSVYNL

-306 VLLKKNNLNAFKE
+306 VLLKKNNLSAFKD

-339 GMQKRHQTEGYFYDP
+339 GMQKRYKTEGYFYDP
-354 LMLVFTHSVNVK
+354 LMLVFTHSVNVE

-382 NDDGSDFLK
+382 NDDGNDFLK
-391 AKDDLLEELKNP
+391 AKEDLLEELKDP
-403 EFLFSDD
+403 EFLFSANKD
-410 KDKGYKVNVFKE
+410 KDYKVKVFKE

-429 KGLKEEVFYASN
+429 KGLKEEVFYANS

-446 IINPKNNQEI
+446 IINPKNSQEI
-456 AFKLNTSDKVFCLIR
+456 AFKLNTSDKVFCLIK

-505 KSSINI
+505 RSSINI
-511 LVGSRTFD
+511 LVGSRTFE
-519 TGWDSTR
+519 TGWDSAR

-559 NQRQRLAYLDIDEA
+559 NQRQRLAYLDINEA

-588 FVIPTNHASLEAIL
+588 FVIPTNHASLKAIL
-602 KIQKESENKGENR
+602 TIQKESENRGESR
-615 GSWREIKLEKT
+615 GSWREITLEKT
-626 PIKHALFVPCY
+626 PIEHDLFVPCY
-637 RKEQTNA
+637 RKEPTSILELPEN
-644 LKISPSASFKMSEKN
+644 ASFKMSEKN

-664 EYFHLMSE
+664 EYFNLMSE

-684 KDYTLLKE
+684 KDYATLKE
-692 MIQTAHFKK
+692 MIQK
-701 VPTWHYKDL
+701 
-710 DHMISEI
+710 
-717 KGKKGYTLL
+717 
-726 KDLIQTAH
+726 AH

-741 HYKDLDHMIS
+741 HYKDLDYMIA

-761 KVPKDEFNALDSEKI
+761 KVPKDEFNALDNEKI
-776 VHFKRIKVRADK
+776 VHFKRIKVKADK
-788 KEELIQTIQ
+788 QEALIKTIQ

-833 KVDEAELLKL
+833 EVDGAELLKL

-850 LIKAKNCDWLK
+850 LIKAKDCDWLK
-861 HVVKVESESDFLE
+861 HVVKVKSEIDFLQ
-874 ELLKIVET
+874 ELQDQKTTKT

-904 PYFNNAAERKFFPDF
+904 PYINNVAERRFFPDF

-926 GTQIICFIDPKGS
+926 DTQIICFIDPKGTKIS
-939 KHTDYEHKA
+939 DYQHKA
-948 DAYQL
+948 DAYKL

-961 KNDPNLKI
+961 KNNPHFKI

-975 YGDKDDVGERYRDD
+975 YGDKDDVGDNYRDY
-989 WIKEGELKDFFLKQL
+989 WIQKGKLNDFFLTLKD
-1004 A
+1004 

>member
-1 MAKKKD
+1 MAKKKQE
-7 VTTDNEI
+7 VRNNEI

-20 AEDELNINEINKPL
+20 AEDELNTNKINDPL

-46 DLLDYQQQALIN
+46 ELLDYQQQALIN

-67 RDFKENKKEFYAF
+67 RDFKEDKKEFYAF

-85 SFAHCDFA
+85 SFANCDFA

-185 IDFKNLKSVTNKDFH
+185 IDFKNLKSVTNKDFYH
-200 HAPKNSFI
+200 SPKDSLMKEI
-208 EKIALF
+208 VLF
-214 YYRADLMSDEESK
+214 YYRADLMNDEESK
-227 ENLLNYKDYWD
+227 ENLLNYKNCWD

-339 GMQKRHQTEGYFYDP
+339 GMQKRYKVKGYFHDP

-372 FFKTLARVIE
+372 FFKTLVRVIE

-391 AKDDLLEELKNP
+391 AKEDLLEELKNP
-403 EFLFSDD
+403 EFLFSDG
-410 KDKGYKVNVFKE
+410 KDQDYKIEVFKE
-422 SLKSMDF
+422 GLKSMDF

-456 AFKLNTSDKVFCLIR
+456 AFKLNTSDKVFCLIK

-511 LVGSRTFD
+511 LVGSRTFE

-559 NQRQRLAYLDIDEA
+559 NQRQRLAYLEIDEA
-573 IKKDLKPNAAMLETL
+573 IKDRLKPNAAMLETL
-588 FVIPTNHASLEAIL
+588 FVIATKSESVKAIL
-602 KIQKESENKGENR
+602 DLKEESSDP
-615 GSWREIKLEKT
+615 SWCEVELEKT
-626 PIKHALFVPCY
+626 PIEHALFVPCY
-637 RKEQTNA
+637 QEKSIKATDLQ
-644 LKISPSASFKMSEKN
+644 SGSFKMSEKN

-672 KHFILKHEIYDP
+672 KHFILKHEIYNP
-684 KDYTLLKE
+684 KDYE
-692 MIQTAHFKK
+692 
-701 VPTWHYKDL
+701 
-710 DHMISEI
+710 
-717 KGKKGYTLL
+717 LL
-726 KDLIQTAH
+726 KDLIQTKR
-734 FKKVSTW
+734 FEIELNW
-741 HYKDLDHMIS
+741 HYKDLDDLIS
-751 EIKGKLYPNQ
+751 ILKKRLYLNQ
-761 KVPKDEFNALDSEKI
+761 KVPKDEFNALDDEKI
-776 VHFKRIKVRADK
+776 VHFKRVKVRADK
-788 KEELIQTIQ
+788 KEKLIQTIQ

-806 KETLRIKIA
+806 KETLRTKIA
-815 QGEIDPYDTE
+815 QGEIDIDNID
-825 KHKQDKTF
+825 KHKQDRTF

-861 HVVKVESESDFLE
+861 HMVKVKSESDFLE
-874 ELLKIVET
+874 ELLKITET

-904 PYFNNAAERKFFPDF
+904 PYIDNGATERKFFPDF
-919 IFWLQKG
+919 IFWLQKS
-926 GTQIICFIDPKGS
+926 GTQIICFIDPKGTE
-939 KHTDYEHKA
+939 HTSGLRKA

-953 FKDKIFNP
+953 FKGKVFTPKDNPHFKIQ
-961 KNDPNLKI
+961 
-969 KVVLKF
+969 VVLKF
-975 YGDKDDVGERYRDD
+975 YGNKDRVPELYRDD

>member
-1 MAKKKD
+1 MAKKKQE
-7 VTTDNEI
+7 VRNNEI

-20 AEDELNINEINKPL
+20 AEEELNANEINDPL
-34 EMLDFKSFDNNK
+34 EMLDFKSFDSNK
-46 DLLDYQQQALIN
+46 ELLDYQQQALIN

-85 SFAHCDFA
+85 SFANCDFA
-93 KKKLNPLLKSHF
+93 KKKLNHLLKSHF
-105 KVENHCVSF
+105 KVENHCVKF

-135 IKLVELLSVAIRM
+135 IKLVELLSVAMGM

-180 DYFKQ
+180 DYSKQ
-185 IDFKNLKSVTNKDFH
+185 IDFKNLKSVTNKDFYH
-200 HAPKNSFI
+200 SPKNSFI

-227 ENLLNYKDYWD
+227 ENLLNYKDCWD

-260 AIFSLLSLK
+260 AIFSLLSQK

-306 VLLKKNNLNAFKE
+306 VLLKKNNLSAFKE

-339 GMQKRHQTEGYFYDP
+339 GMQKRYKVEGYFHDP
-354 LMLVFTHSVNVK
+354 LMLVFTHSVNVE

-372 FFKTLARVIE
+372 FFKTLARMIE
-382 NDDGSDFLK
+382 NDDESDFSK
-391 AKDDLLEELKNP
+391 AKDDLLEELKEP
-403 EFLFSDD
+403 EFLFSDGKD
-410 KDKGYKVNVFKE
+410 QKDKIEVFKKG
-422 SLKSMDF
+422 LNDMDF
-429 KGLKEEVFYASN
+429 KGLKEEVFYASS

-471 IGDITEWICEKL
+471 IGDITEWIREKL

-511 LVGSRTFD
+511 LVGSRAFD

-549 GRGVRIESVK
+549 GRGIRIESVK
-559 NQRQRLAYLDIDEA
+559 NQRQRLAYLEIDEA
-573 IKKDLKPNAAMLETL
+573 VKDKLKPNAAMLETL

-602 KIQKESENKGENR
+602 KFQKESESGGENR
-615 GSWREIKLEKT
+615 GPWHEIKLEKT

-637 RKEQTNA
+637 RKEQTNT

-664 EYFHLMSE
+664 ECFHLMSE

-684 KDYTLLKE
+684 KDYALLKE
-692 MIQTAHFKK
+692 MIQK
-701 VPTWHYKDL
+701 
-710 DHMISEI
+710 E
-717 KGKKGYTLL
+717 
-726 KDLIQTAH
+726 H

-741 HYKDLDHMIS
+741 HYKDLDYMIS

-761 KVPKDEFNALDSEKI
+761 KVPKDEFNALDNEKI
-776 VHFKRIKVRADK
+776 VHFKRIQVKEGK
-788 KEELIQTIQ
+788 KEELMKAIQ

-806 KETLRIKIA
+806 K
-815 QGEIDPYDTE
+815 D
-825 KHKQDKTF
+825 KQDRTF
-833 KVDEAELLKL
+833 KVGDAELLKL

-861 HVVKVESESDFLE
+861 HVVKVKSESDFLE
-874 ELLKIVET
+874 ELLKITET

-904 PYFNNAAERKFFPDF
+904 PYIDNATERRFFPDF

-953 FKDKIFNP
+953 FEDKVFNP
-961 KNDPNLKI
+961 KDDPNLKI

-975 YGDKDDVGERYRDD
+975 YGDKDDVGEHYRDL
-989 WIKEGELKDFFLKQL
+989 WIEKGKLEYFFLDLKD
-1004 A
+1004 

>member
-1 MAKKKD
+1 M
-7 VTTDNEI
+7 
-14 FVAQKL
+14 
-20 AEDELNINEINKPL
+20 
-34 EMLDFKSFDNNK
+34 
-46 DLLDYQQQALIN
+46 
-58 AFRMLVAYF
+58 
-67 RDFKENKKEFYAF
+67 
-80 YQKHY
+80 
-85 SFAHCDFA
+85 
-93 KKKLNPLLKSHF
+93 
-105 KVENHCVSF
+105 ENHCVSF

-161 NEHLIKQFE
+161 NENLIKQFE
-170 KEIEKYNRNK
+170 KEIERYNRGK

-185 IDFKNLKSVTNKDFH
+185 IDFKSLKSVKNEDFF
-200 HAPKNSFI
+200 HAPKNFLT
-208 EKIALF
+208 EQIALF
-214 YYRADLMSDEESK
+214 YYRADLMNDEESK

-250 KGNKTESKRQ
+250 KGNKSESKRQ

-319 LKDLNDREKEIAL
+319 SKDLNDREKEIAL

-339 GMQKRHQTEGYFYDP
+339 GMQKRYQTEGYFYDP

-382 NDDGSDFLK
+382 NDDESDFLK
-391 AKDDLLEELKNP
+391 AKEDLLEELMKP

-410 KDKGYKVNVFKE
+410 KDKDYKVTVFKE
-422 SLKSMDF
+422 GLKSMDF
-429 KGLKEEVFYASN
+429 KGLKEEVFYANN

-456 AFKLNTSDKVFCLIR
+456 AFKLNTSDKVFCLIK

-489 SKNLSF
+489 GKNLSF

-538 DDAKKLVKQSF
+538 DDAKKFVKQSF

-559 NQRQRLAYLDIDEA
+559 NQRQRLAYLEIDPSIKEA
-573 IKKDLKPNAAMLETL
+573 LKPNAAMLETL
-588 FVIPTNHASLEAIL
+588 FVVPTNPASLDAIL
-602 KIQKESENKGENR
+602 KFQKESENRGESR

-626 PIKHALFVPCY
+626 PIKHDLFVPCY
-637 RKEQTNA
+637 RKEPTSI
-644 LKISPSASFKMSEKN
+644 LKIPENASFKMSGEN

-664 EYFHLMSE
+664 EYFNLMSE

-684 KDYTLLKE
+684 KDYAQLKN
-692 MIQTAHFKK
+692 MIQKAR
-701 VPTWHYKDL
+701 
-710 DHMISEI
+710 
-717 KGKKGYTLL
+717 
-726 KDLIQTAH
+726 

-741 HYKDLDHMIS
+741 HYKDLDYMIS

-776 VHFKRIKVRADK
+776 VHFKRVKVKAGK
-788 KEELIQTIQ
+788 KEELVKKIQ

-806 KETLRIKIA
+806 KETLIKKIA

-833 KVDEAELLKL
+833 EVDGAELLKL

-861 HVVKVESESDFLE
+861 HVVKVKSESDFLE
-874 ELLKIVET
+874 ELLKITET

-904 PYFNNAAERKFFPDF
+904 PYINNVAERRFFPDF

-926 GTQIICFIDPKGS
+926 DTQIICFIDPKGI
-939 KHTDYEHKA
+939 TYADYEHKA
-948 DAYQL
+948 DAYKL

-961 KNDPNLKI
+961 KNNPHFKI

-975 YGDKDDVGERYRDD
+975 YGDKDRVGDNYRDY
-989 WIKEGELKDFFLKQL
+989 WTQKGKLNDFFLTLKD
-1004 A
+1004 

>member
-7 VTTDNEI
+7 LTSYNEI

-20 AEDELNINEINKPL
+20 AEDELNTNEINEPL
-34 EMLDFKSFDNNK
+34 ERLDFKSFDSNK
-46 DLLDYQQQALIN
+46 ELLDYQQQALIN

-80 YQKHY
+80 YQEHY
-85 SFAHCDFA
+85 SFANCDFTN
-93 KKKLNPLLKSHF
+93 KKLNPLLKAYF
-105 KVENHCVSF
+105 KVENQRVSF

-135 IKLVELLSVAIRM
+135 IKLVELLSVAM
-148 GLIPKKNIMFFSA
+148 GMSLIPKKNIMFFSA
-161 NEHLIKQFE
+161 NENLIKQFE
-170 KEIEKYNRNK
+170 KEIEKYNRGK
-180 DYFKQ
+180 DFSKQ
-185 IDFKNLKSVTNKDFH
+185 IDFKNLKSITHKDFH
-200 HAPKNSFI
+200 RAPKGFF

-214 YYRADLMSDEESK
+214 YYRADLMNDEESK

-250 KGNKTESKRQ
+250 KGNKSESKRQ

-280 EESDLITAVYNL
+280 EESDLITSVYNL

-306 VLLKKNNLNAFKE
+306 VLLKKNNLNAFKD

-339 GMQKRHQTEGYFYDP
+339 GMQKRYKTEGYFHDP
-354 LMLVFTHSVNVK
+354 LMLVFTHSVNVE

-382 NDDGSDFLK
+382 NDDGNDFVK
-391 AKDDLLEELKNP
+391 AKEDLLEEIKDP
-403 EFLFSDD
+403 EFLFSANKD
-410 KDKGYKVNVFKE
+410 KDYKVKVFKE
-422 SLKSMDF
+422 GLKSMDF
-429 KGLKEEVFYASN
+429 KGLKEEIFYANS

-456 AFKLNTSDKVFCLIR
+456 AFKLNTSDKVFCLIK

-511 LVGSRTFD
+511 LVGSRTFE

-602 KIQKESENKGENR
+602 TIQKESENRSENR

-626 PIKHALFVPCY
+626 PIKHKLFAPCY
-637 RKEQTNA
+637 RKESTSI
-644 LKISPSASFKMSEKN
+644 LKIPENASFKMSEKN

-664 EYFHLMSE
+664 EYFNLMSE

-684 KDYTLLKE
+684 KDYEELKK
-692 MIQTAHFKK
+692 MIQK
-701 VPTWHYKDL
+701 
-710 DHMISEI
+710 E
-717 KGKKGYTLL
+717 
-726 KDLIQTAH
+726 H

-741 HYKDLDHMIS
+741 HYKDLDYMIS

-761 KVPKDEFNALDSEKI
+761 KVPKDEFNALDNEKI
-776 VHFKRIKVRADK
+776 VHFKRIKVKADK
-788 KEELIQTIQ
+788 QEALIKTIQ
-797 EVKEYAPLD
+797 EVKEHAPLD
-806 KETLRIKIA
+806 KERIKIA
-815 QGEIDPYDTE
+815 QGEIDPDDTE

-833 KVDEAELLKL
+833 EVDGAELLKL

-850 LIKAKNCDWLK
+850 LIKAKDCDWLK
-861 HVVKVESESDFLE
+861 HVVKVKSEIDFLQ
-874 ELLKIVET
+874 ELQDQETTKT

-904 PYFNNAAERKFFPDF
+904 PYINNVAERRFFPDF

-926 GTQIICFIDPKGS
+926 DTQIICFIDPKGI
-939 KHTDYEHKA
+939 TYADYEHKA
-948 DAYQL
+948 DAYKL

-961 KNDPNLKI
+961 KNNPHFKI

-975 YGDKDDVGERYRDD
+975 YGDKDRVGDNYRDY
-989 WIKEGELKDFFLKQL
+989 WIQKGKLNDFFLTLKD
-1004 A
+1004 

>member
-7 VTTDNEI
+7 LTSHNEI

-20 AEDELNINEINKPL
+20 AEDELNTNEINEPL
-34 EMLDFKSFDNNK
+34 ERLDFKSFDSNK
-46 DLLDYQQQALIN
+46 ELLDYQQQALIN

-80 YQKHY
+80 YQERY
-85 SFAHCDFA
+85 SFANCDFTH
-93 KKKLNPLLKSHF
+93 KKLNPLLKSHF
-105 KVENHCVSF
+105 KVENKCVSF

-161 NEHLIKQFE
+161 NENLIKQFE
-170 KEIEKYNRNK
+170 KEIEKYNRGK
-180 DYFKQ
+180 DFSKQ
-185 IDFKNLKSVTNKDFH
+185 IDFKNLKSITHKDFH
-200 HAPKNSFI
+200 RAPKDSFI
-208 EKIALF
+208 KQIALF
-214 YYRADLMSDEESK
+214 YYRADLMNDEESK

-250 KGNKTESKRQ
+250 KGNKSESKRQ

-280 EESDLITAVYNL
+280 EESDLITSVYNL

-306 VLLKKNNLNAFKE
+306 VLLKKNNLNAFKDS
-319 LKDLNDREKEIAL
+319 KDLNDREKEIAL

-339 GMQKRHQTEGYFYDP
+339 GMQKRYKVEGYFYDP
-354 LMLVFTHSVNVK
+354 LMLVFTHSVNVE

-372 FFKTLARVIE
+372 FFKTLAHVIE
-382 NDDGSDFLK
+382 NDDGNDFLK
-391 AKDDLLEELKNP
+391 AKEDLLEEIKDP
-403 EFLFSDD
+403 EFLFSANKD
-410 KDKGYKVNVFKE
+410 KDYKVKVFKE
-422 SLKSMDF
+422 GLKSMDF
-429 KGLKEEVFYASN
+429 KGLKEEVFYANS

-456 AFKLNTSDKVFCLIR
+456 AFKLNTSDKVFCLIK

-511 LVGSRTFD
+511 LVGSRTFE

-602 KIQKESENKGENR
+602 TIQKESENGGESR

-626 PIKHALFVPCY
+626 PIQHKLFVPCY
-637 RKEQTNA
+637 RKEPTSI
-644 LKISPSASFKMSEKN
+644 LKIPESASFKMSEKN

-664 EYFHLMSE
+664 EYFNLMSE

-684 KDYTLLKE
+684 KDYATLKD
-692 MIQTAHFKK
+692 MIQK
-701 VPTWHYKDL
+701 V
-710 DHMISEI
+710 
-717 KGKKGYTLL
+717 
-726 KDLIQTAH
+726 H

-741 HYKDLDHMIS
+741 HYKDLDYMIS

-761 KVPKDEFNALDSEKI
+761 KVPKDEFNALDNEKI
-776 VHFKRIKVRADK
+776 VHFKKIKVKADK
-788 KEELIQTIQ
+788 QEELIKTIQ
-797 EVKEYAPLD
+797 EVKEHAPLD
-806 KETLRIKIA
+806 KERIKIA
-815 QGEIDPYDTE
+815 QGEIDPYDTD

-833 KVDEAELLKL
+833 KVGDAELLKL

-850 LIKAKNCDWLK
+850 LIKAKDCDWLK
-861 HVVKVESESDFLE
+861 HVVKVKSEIDFLQ
-874 ELLKIVET
+874 ELQDQETTKT

-904 PYFNNAAERKFFPDF
+904 PYINDATERRFFPDF

-926 GTQIICFIDPKGS
+926 DTQIICFIDPKGI
-939 KHTDYEHKA
+939 TYADYEHKA
-948 DAYQL
+948 DAYKL
-953 FKDKIFNP
+953 FKDKIFSSKNNP
-961 KNDPNLKI
+961 HFKI

-975 YGDKDDVGERYRDD
+975 YGDKDRVGDNYRDY
-989 WIKEGELKDFFLKQL
+989 WIQKGKLNDFFLTL
-1004 A
+1004 

>member
-7 VTTDNEI
+7 LTSYNEI

-20 AEDELNINEINKPL
+20 AEDELNTNEINEPL
-34 EMLDFKSFDNNK
+34 ERLDFKSFDNNK
-46 DLLDYQQQALIN
+46 ELLDYQQQALIN

-85 SFAHCDFA
+85 SFANCDFTN
-93 KKKLNPLLKSHF
+93 KKLNPLLKAYF

-135 IKLVELLSVAIRM
+135 IKLVELLSVAMGM
-148 GLIPKKNIMFFSA
+148 GLVPKKNIMFFSA
-161 NEHLIKQFE
+161 NENLIKQFE
-170 KEIEKYNRNK
+170 KEIEKYNRGK
-180 DYFKQ
+180 DFSKQ
-185 IDFKNLKSVTNKDFH
+185 IDFKNLKSITHKDFH
-200 HAPKNSFI
+200 RAPKGFF
-208 EKIALF
+208 EKITLF

-250 KGNKTESKRQ
+250 KGNKSESKRQ

-280 EESDLITAVYNL
+280 EESDLITSVYNL

-306 VLLKKNNLNAFKE
+306 VLLKKNNLSAFKD

-339 GMQKRHQTEGYFYDP
+339 GMQKRYKTEGYFHDP
-354 LMLVFTHSVNVK
+354 LMLVFTHSVNVE

-382 NDDGSDFLK
+382 NDDGNDFVK
-391 AKDDLLEELKNP
+391 AKEDLLEELKDP
-403 EFLFSDD
+403 EFLFSANKD
-410 KDKGYKVNVFKE
+410 KDYKVKVFKE
-422 SLKSMDF
+422 GLKSMDF

-505 KSSINI
+505 RSSINI
-511 LVGSRTFD
+511 LVGSRTFE

-573 IKKDLKPNAAMLETL
+573 IKKDLKPNAAMLEAL

-602 KIQKESENKGENR
+602 TIQKESENRGENR
-615 GSWREIKLEKT
+615 GSWREITLEKT
-626 PIKHALFVPCY
+626 PIKHDLFVPCY
-637 RKEQTNA
+637 RKEPTSI
-644 LKISPSASFKMSEKN
+644 LKIPENASFKMSEKN

-664 EYFHLMSE
+664 EYFNLMSE

-684 KDYTLLKE
+684 KDYEELKK
-692 MIQTAHFKK
+692 MIQK
-701 VPTWHYKDL
+701 V
-710 DHMISEI
+710 
-717 KGKKGYTLL
+717 
-726 KDLIQTAH
+726 H

-741 HYKDLDHMIS
+741 HYKDLDYMIS
-751 EIKGKLYPNQ
+751 EIKGKLYPNK
-761 KVPKDEFNALDSEKI
+761 KVPKDEFNALDNEKI
-776 VHFKRIKVRADK
+776 VHFKRIKVKADK
-788 KEELIQTIQ
+788 QEALIKTIQ
-797 EVKEYAPLD
+797 EVKEHVPLD

-833 KVDEAELLKL
+833 EVDGAELLKL

-850 LIKAKNCDWLK
+850 LIKAKDCDWLK
-861 HVVKVESESDFLE
+861 HVVKVKSEIDFLQ
-874 ELLKIVET
+874 ELQDQETTKT

-904 PYFNNAAERKFFPDF
+904 PYINDATERRFFPDF

-926 GTQIICFIDPKGS
+926 DTQIICFIDPKGI
-939 KHTDYEHKA
+939 TYAVDWGNKA
-948 DAYQL
+948 DAHKHL

-961 KNDPNLKI
+961 KNDPHCKIKKI

-975 YGDKDDVGERYRDD
+975 YGDKDRVPEEYRDY
-989 WIKEGELKDFFLKQL
+989 WIQKEKLNDFFLTLKD
-1004 A
+1004 

>member
-7 VTTDNEI
+7 LTSYNEI

-20 AEDELNINEINKPL
+20 AEDELNTNEINEPL
-34 EMLDFKSFDNNK
+34 ERLDFKSFDSNK
-46 DLLDYQQQALIN
+46 ELLDYQQQALIN

-67 RDFKENKKEFYAF
+67 RDFKESKKAFYAF
-80 YQKHY
+80 YQEHY
-85 SFAHCDFA
+85 SFANCDFTN
-93 KKKLNPLLKSHF
+93 KKLNPLLKSHF

-135 IKLVELLSVAIRM
+135 IKLVELLSVAMGM

-161 NEHLIKQFE
+161 NENLIKQFE
-170 KEIEKYNRNK
+170 KEIEKYNRGK
-180 DYFKQ
+180 DFSKQ
-185 IDFKNLKSVTNKDFH
+185 IDFKNLKSVTNKDFY

-214 YYRADLMSDEESK
+214 YYRADLMDDKESK

-339 GMQKRHQTEGYFYDP
+339 GMQKRYRKEGYFHDP
-354 LMLVFTHSVNVK
+354 LMLVFTHSVNVE

-382 NDDGSDFLK
+382 NDDESDFLR
-391 AKDDLLEELKNP
+391 AKDDLLEELKKP

-410 KDKGYKVNVFKE
+410 KDQNYKIEVFKE
-422 SLKSMDF
+422 GLNRLDF
-429 KGLKEEVFYASN
+429 KGLKEAVFYAGN

-456 AFKLNTSDKVFCLIR
+456 AFKLNTSDKVFCLIK
-471 IGDITEWICEKL
+471 IGDITEWIHEKL

-573 IKKDLKPNAAMLETL
+573 VKKDLKPNAAMLETL

-602 KIQKESENKGENR
+602 KFQKESENGGENR

-684 KDYTLLKE
+684 KDYK
-692 MIQTAHFKK
+692 
-701 VPTWHYKDL
+701 
-710 DHMISEI
+710 
-717 KGKKGYTLL
+717 LL
-726 KDLIQTAH
+726 KDMIQKAH

-741 HYKDLDHMIS
+741 HYKDLDYMIS

-761 KVPKDEFNALDSEKI
+761 KVPKDEFNALDNEKI
-776 VHFKRIKVRADK
+776 VHFKRVKVRADK
-788 KEELIQTIQ
+788 KEKLIQTIQ

-806 KETLRIKIA
+806 KE
-815 QGEIDPYDTE
+815 

-833 KVDEAELLKL
+833 EVDGAELLKL

-861 HVVKVESESDFLE
+861 HVVKVKSESDFLE
-874 ELLKIVET
+874 ELLKITKT

-926 GTQIICFIDPKGS
+926 NTQIICFVDPKGS

-961 KNDPNLKI
+961 KDDPHFKI

-975 YGDKDDVGERYRDD
+975 YGNKDDVGERYRDD

>member
-1 MAKKKD
+1 MAKKKQE
-7 VTTDNEI
+7 VRNNEI

-20 AEDELNINEINKPL
+20 AEEELNINEINEPL

-46 DLLDYQQQALIN
+46 ELLDYQQQALIN

-105 KVENHCVSF
+105 KVENHCVRF

-148 GLIPKKNIMFFSA
+148 GLIPKKNIMLFSA

-180 DYFKQ
+180 DYSKQ
-185 IDFKNLKSVTNKDFH
+185 IDFKNLKSVKNKDFYH
-200 HAPKNSFI
+200 SPKDFFQ
-208 EKIALF
+208 KIALF

-227 ENLLNYKDYWD
+227 ENLLDYKDCWD

-339 GMQKRHQTEGYFYDP
+339 GMQKRYKVEGYFYDP

-391 AKDDLLEELKNP
+391 AKEDLLEELKDP

-410 KDKGYKVNVFKE
+410 KEQDYKVKVFKE

-429 KGLKEEVFYASN
+429 KGLKEAVFYASN

-471 IGDITEWICEKL
+471 IGDITEWIREKL

-511 LVGSRTFD
+511 LVGSRAFD

-559 NQRQRLAYLDIDEA
+559 NQRQRLAYLEIDEA
-573 IKKDLKPNAAMLETL
+573 IKKDLKPHAAMLETL
-588 FVIPTNHASLEAIL
+588 FVIPTNYASLEAIL
-602 KIQKESENKGENR
+602 KFQKESENKGENR

-637 RKEQTNA
+637 RKEQTSI
-644 LKISPSASFKMSEKN
+644 LKLPESASFKMSAKN

-672 KHFILKHEIYDP
+672 KHFILKHEIYNP
-684 KDYTLLKE
+684 KDYE
-692 MIQTAHFKK
+692 
-701 VPTWHYKDL
+701 
-710 DHMISEI
+710 
-717 KGKKGYTLL
+717 LL
-726 KDLIQTAH
+726 KDMIQKEH
-734 FKKVSTW
+734 FNKVSTW
-741 HYKDLDHMIS
+741 HYKDLDYMIS

-776 VHFKRIKVRADK
+776 VHFKRIKVKADK
-788 KEELIQTIQ
+788 KEELMKTIQ

-806 KETLRIKIA
+806 
-815 QGEIDPYDTE
+815 TE
-825 KHKQDKTF
+825 KHKQDRTF
-833 KVDEAELLKL
+833 KVDDDAELLKL

-861 HVVKVESESDFLE
+861 HVVKVESEIDFLK
-874 ELLKIVET
+874 ELLKITET

-904 PYFNNAAERKFFPDF
+904 PYIDNATERKFFPDF

-926 GTQIICFIDPKGS
+926 GTQIICFIDPKGTE
-939 KHTDYEHKA
+939 HTSSLRKA

-953 FKDKIFNP
+953 FKDKVFSS
-961 KNDPNLKI
+961 KNDPNFKI

-975 YGDKDDVGERYRDD
+975 YGNKDRVPDDYRNY

>member
-7 VTTDNEI
+7 LTSYNEI

-20 AEDELNINEINKPL
+20 AEDELNTNEINEPL
-34 EMLDFKSFDNNK
+34 ERLDFKSFDSNK
-46 DLLDYQQQALIN
+46 ELLDYQQQALIN

-80 YQKHY
+80 YQERY
-85 SFAHCDFA
+85 SFANCDFTN
-93 KKKLNPLLKSHF
+93 KKLNHLLKSHF
-105 KVENHCVSF
+105 KVENQRVSF

-135 IKLVELLSVAIRM
+135 IKLVELLSVAMGM

-161 NEHLIKQFE
+161 NENLIKQFE
-170 KEIEKYNRNK
+170 KEIEKYNRGK
-180 DYFKQ
+180 DFSKQ
-185 IDFKNLKSVTNKDFH
+185 IDFKNLKDVTHKDFH
-200 HAPKNSFI
+200 RAPKDSVINQ
-208 EKIALF
+208 IALF
-214 YYRADLMSDEESK
+214 YYRADLMNDEESK

-250 KGNKTESKRQ
+250 KGNKSESKRQ

-280 EESDLITAVYNL
+280 EESDLITSVYNL
-292 SVGEWVKLGYGKES
+292 SVGEWVNLGYGKES
-306 VLLKKNNLNAFKE
+306 VLLKKNNLNAFKD

-339 GMQKRHQTEGYFYDP
+339 GMQKRYKIEGYFHDP

-382 NDDGSDFLK
+382 NDEESDFSK
-391 AKDDLLEELKNP
+391 AKEDLLEEIKDP
-403 EFLFSDD
+403 EFLFSGNKD
-410 KDKGYKVNVFKE
+410 KDYKVNVFKE
-422 SLKSMDF
+422 GLKSMDF
-429 KGLKEEVFYASN
+429 KGLKEEVFYANS

-456 AFKLNTSDKVFCLIR
+456 AFKLNTSDKVFCLIK

-483 KSVKVV
+483 RSVKVV

-505 KSSINI
+505 RSSINI
-511 LVGSRTFD
+511 LVGSRTFE

-549 GRGVRIESVK
+549 GRGVRIESLK
-559 NQRQRLAYLDIDEA
+559 NQRQRLAYLDMDEA

-602 KIQKESENKGENR
+602 TIQKESENRGENR

-626 PIKHALFVPCY
+626 PIEHALFVPCY
-637 RKEQTNA
+637 RKEPTSVLELPEN
-644 LKISPSASFKMSEKN
+644 ASFKMSEKN

-664 EYFHLMSE
+664 EYFNLMSE

-684 KDYTLLKE
+684 KDYATLKY
-692 MIQTAHFKK
+692 MIQKAH
-701 VPTWHYKDL
+701 Y
-710 DHMISEI
+710 
-717 KGKKGYTLL
+717 
-726 KDLIQTAH
+726 
-734 FKKVSTW
+734 KKVSTW
-741 HYKDLDHMIS
+741 HYKDLDYMIS

-761 KVPKDEFNALDSEKI
+761 KVPKDEFNALDNEKI
-776 VHFKRIKVRADK
+776 VHFKRIKVKAHK
-788 KEELIQTIQ
+788 QEELVKTIQ
-797 EVKEYAPLD
+797 EVKEHAPLD

-815 QGEIDPYDTE
+815 QGEIDPYDAE

-833 KVDEAELLKL
+833 KVDDAELLKL

-850 LIKAKNCDWLK
+850 LIKAKDCDWLK
-861 HVVKVESESDFLE
+861 HVVKIKSEIDFLQ
-874 ELLKIVET
+874 ELQDQETTKT

-904 PYFNNAAERKFFPDF
+904 PYINNVAERRFFPDF
-919 IFWLQKG
+919 IFWLQKSD
-926 GTQIICFIDPKGS
+926 TQIICFIDPKGIAYA
-939 KHTDYEHKA
+939 DYEHKA
-948 DAYQL
+948 NAYKL

-961 KNDPNLKI
+961 KNDPHFKI

-975 YGDKDDVGERYRDD
+975 YGDKDRVGDNYRDY
-989 WIKEGELKDFFLKQL
+989 WIQKGKLNDFFLTLKD
-1004 A
+1004 

>member
-7 VTTDNEI
+7 LTSYNEI

-20 AEDELNINEINKPL
+20 AEEELNTNEINEPL
-34 EMLDFKSFDNNK
+34 ERLDFKSFDSNK
-46 DLLDYQQQALIN
+46 ELLDYQQQALIN

-67 RDFKENKKEFYAF
+67 RDFKGSKKEFYAF

-85 SFAHCDFA
+85 SFANCDFTN
-93 KKKLNPLLKSHF
+93 KKLNPLLKAYF
-105 KVENHCVSF
+105 KVENKCVSF

-135 IKLVELLSVAIRM
+135 IKLVELLSVAMGM

-161 NEHLIKQFE
+161 NENLIKQFE
-170 KEIEKYNRNK
+170 KEIEKYNRGK
-180 DYFKQ
+180 DFSKQ
-185 IDFKNLKSVTNKDFH
+185 IDFKNLKEVTHKDFH
-200 HAPKNSFI
+200 RAPKGFF

-214 YYRADLMSDEESK
+214 YYRADLMNDEESK

-250 KGNKTESKRQ
+250 KGNKSESKRQ

-306 VLLKKNNLNAFKE
+306 VLLKKNNLNAFKD

-339 GMQKRHQTEGYFYDP
+339 GMQKRYKTEGYFYDP
-354 LMLVFTHSVNVK
+354 LMLVFTHSVNVE

-391 AKDDLLEELKNP
+391 AKEDLLEELKNP

-410 KDKGYKVNVFKE
+410 KDKDYKIKVFKE
-422 SLKSMDF
+422 GLKSMDF
-429 KGLKEEVFYASN
+429 KSLKEEVFYANN

-456 AFKLNTSDKVFCLIR
+456 AFKLNTSDKVFCLIK

-505 KSSINI
+505 RSSINI
-511 LVGSRTFD
+511 LVGSRTFE

-573 IKKDLKPNAAMLETL
+573 IKKGLKPNAAILETL
-588 FVIPTNHASLEAIL
+588 FVIPTNHASLETIL
-602 KIQKESENKGENR
+602 KIQKESENRGEDR

-626 PIKHALFVPCY
+626 PIKHDLFVPCY
-637 RKEQTNA
+637 RKEPTSI
-644 LKISPSASFKMSEKN
+644 LKLPESASFKMSEKN

-664 EYFHLMSE
+664 EYFNLMSE

-684 KDYTLLKE
+684 KDYATLKD
-692 MIQTAHFKK
+692 MIQKAR
-701 VPTWHYKDL
+701 V
-710 DHMISEI
+710 
-717 KGKKGYTLL
+717 
-726 KDLIQTAH
+726 
-734 FKKVSTW
+734 KKVSTW
-741 HYKDLDHMIS
+741 HYKDLDYMIA

-761 KVPKDEFNALDSEKI
+761 KVPKDEFNALDNEKI
-776 VHFKRIKVRADK
+776 VHFKRIKVKADK
-788 KEELIQTIQ
+788 QEELIKTIQ
-797 EVKEYAPLD
+797 EVKEHAPLD
-806 KETLRIKIA
+806 KERIKIA
-815 QGEIDPYDTE
+815 QGEIDPYDAE
-825 KHKQDKTF
+825 KHKQNKTF
-833 KVDEAELLKL
+833 KVDDAELLKL

-850 LIKAKNCDWLK
+850 LIKAKDCDWLK
-861 HVVKVESESDFLE
+861 HVVKVKSEIDFLQ
-874 ELLKIVET
+874 ELQDQETTKT

-888 FWAFSKIDE
+888 FWAFSKIDD

-904 PYFNNAAERKFFPDF
+904 PYTNNVAERHFFPDF

-926 GTQIICFIDPKGS
+926 DTQIICFIDPKGI
-939 KHTDYEHKA
+939 TYADYEHKA
-948 DAYQL
+948 DAYKL

-961 KNDPNLKI
+961 KNNPHFKI

-975 YGDKDDVGERYRDD
+975 YGDKDRVGDNYRDY
-989 WIKEGELKDFFLKQL
+989 WIQKGKLNDFFLTLKD
-1004 A
+1004 

>member
-7 VTTDNEI
+7 LTSYNEI

-20 AEDELNINEINKPL
+20 AEDELNTNEINEPL
-34 EMLDFKSFDNNK
+34 ERLDFKSFDSNK
-46 DLLDYQQQALIN
+46 ELLDYQQQALIN

-85 SFAHCDFA
+85 SFANCDFTN
-93 KKKLNPLLKSHF
+93 KKLNPLLKSHF
-105 KVENHCVSF
+105 KVENKCVSF

-135 IKLVELLSVAIRM
+135 IKLVELLSVAMGM

-161 NEHLIKQFE
+161 NENLIKQFE
-170 KEIEKYNRNK
+170 KEIEKYNRGK
-180 DYFKQ
+180 DYSKQ
-185 IDFKNLKSVTNKDFH
+185 INFKNLKSVTHKDFY
-200 HAPKNSFI
+200 HAPKGFF

-250 KGNKTESKRQ
+250 KGDKSESKRQ
-260 AIFSLLSLK
+260 AIFSLLSLR

-280 EESDLITAVYNL
+280 EESDLITSVYNL
-292 SVGEWVKLGYGKES
+292 SVGEWVNLGYGKES
-306 VLLKKNNLNAFKE
+306 VLLKKNNLNAFKD

-339 GMQKRHQTEGYFYDP
+339 GMQKRYKTEGYFYDP

-372 FFKTLARVIE
+372 FFKTLVRVIE
-382 NDDGSDFLK
+382 NDDGNDFVK
-391 AKDDLLEELKNP
+391 AKEDLLEEIKDP
-403 EFLFSDD
+403 EFLFSANKD
-410 KDKGYKVNVFKE
+410 KDYKVKVFKE
-422 SLKSMDF
+422 GLKSMDF
-429 KGLKEEVFYASN
+429 KGLKEEVFYANS

-505 KSSINI
+505 RSSINI
-511 LVGSRTFD
+511 LVGSRTFE

-573 IKKDLKPNAAMLETL
+573 IKKDLKPNATMLETL

-602 KIQKESENKGENR
+602 KIQKESENRGENR

-626 PIKHALFVPCY
+626 PIKHDLFVPCY
-637 RKEQTNA
+637 RKEPTSI
-644 LKISPSASFKMSEKN
+644 LKLPENASFKMSEKN

-664 EYFHLMSE
+664 EYFNLMSE

-684 KDYTLLKE
+684 KDYTQLKE
-692 MIQTAHFKK
+692 MIQK
-701 VPTWHYKDL
+701 V
-710 DHMISEI
+710 
-717 KGKKGYTLL
+717 
-726 KDLIQTAH
+726 H

-741 HYKDLDHMIS
+741 HYKDLDYMIS

-776 VHFKRIKVRADK
+776 VHFKRIKVKADK
-788 KEELIQTIQ
+788 QEALIKTIQ
-797 EVKEYAPLD
+797 KVKEHAPLD

-833 KVDEAELLKL
+833 KVDDAELLKL

-850 LIKAKNCDWLK
+850 LIKAKDCDWLK
-861 HVVKVESESDFLE
+861 HVVKVKSEIDFLQ
-874 ELLKIVET
+874 ELQDQETTKT
-882 LQENYD
+882 LQANYD

-904 PYFNNAAERKFFPDF
+904 PYINDAAERRFFPDF

-926 GTQIICFIDPKGS
+926 DTQIICFIDPKGTIIS
-939 KHTDYEHKA
+939 DYQHKA
-948 DAYQL
+948 DAYKL

-961 KNDPNLKI
+961 KNNPHFKI

-975 YGDKDDVGERYRDD
+975 YGDKDNVGDNYRDY
-989 WIKEGELKDFFLKQL
+989 WIQKGKLNDFFLTLKD
-1004 A
+1004 

>member
-7 VTTDNEI
+7 LTTHNEI

-20 AEDELNINEINKPL
+20 AEDELNTNEINEPL
-34 EMLDFKSFDNNK
+34 ERLDFKSFDSNK
-46 DLLDYQQQALIN
+46 ELLDYQQQALIN

-80 YQKHY
+80 YQEHY
-85 SFAHCDFA
+85 SFANCDFTN
-93 KKKLNPLLKSHF
+93 KKLNPLLKSHF
-105 KVENHCVSF
+105 KVENQRVSF

-135 IKLVELLSVAIRM
+135 IKLVELLSVAMGM

-161 NEHLIKQFE
+161 NENLIKQFE
-170 KEIEKYNRNK
+170 KEIEKYNRGK
-180 DYFKQ
+180 DFSKQ
-185 IDFKNLKSVTNKDFH
+185 IDFKNLKEVTHKDFH
-200 HAPKNSFI
+200 RAPKDFF

-214 YYRADLMSDEESK
+214 YYRADLMNDEESK

-250 KGNKTESKRQ
+250 KGNKSESKRQ

-319 LKDLNDREKEIAL
+319 SKDLNDREKEIAL

-339 GMQKRHQTEGYFYDP
+339 GMQKRYKTEGYFHDP
-354 LMLVFTHSVNVK
+354 LMLVFTHSVNVE

-391 AKDDLLEELKNP
+391 AKDDLLEELKEP
-403 EFLFSDD
+403 EFLFSDG
-410 KDKGYKVNVFKE
+410 KDKEKEYKIEVFKE

-456 AFKLNTSDKVFCLIR
+456 AFKLNTSDKVFCLIK
-471 IGDITEWICEKL
+471 IGDITEWVCEKL

-573 IKKDLKPNAAMLETL
+573 VKKALKPHAAMLETL

-602 KIQKESENKGENR
+602 KFQKESENGGENR

-644 LKISPSASFKMSEKN
+644 LKILKSASFKMSEKN

-684 KDYTLLKE
+684 KDYELLKN

-710 DHMISEI
+710 D
-717 KGKKGYTLL
+717 Y
-726 KDLIQTAH
+726 
-734 FKKVSTW
+734 
-741 HYKDLDHMIS
+741 MIS

-761 KVPKDEFNALDSEKI
+761 KVPKDEFNALDNEKI
-776 VHFKRIKVRADK
+776 VHFKRVKVKADK
-788 KEELIQTIQ
+788 KEELVKKIQ

-806 KETLRIKIA
+806 KERIKIA
-815 QGEIDPYDTE
+815 QGEIDPYDTD

-833 KVDEAELLKL
+833 KVGDAELLKL

-861 HVVKVESESDFLE
+861 HVVKVKSESDFLE
-874 ELLKIVET
+874 ELLKITET

-897 HLDNLFI
+897 HLDHLFI
-904 PYFNNAAERKFFPDF
+904 PYIDNGATERKFFPDF
-919 IFWLQKG
+919 IFWLEKG

-961 KNDPNLKI
+961 KDNPNFKI

-975 YGDKDDVGERYRDD
+975 YGDKDGVGERYRDD
-989 WIKEGELKDFFLKQL
+989 WIKEGELKDFFLTLKQL

>member
-1 MAKKKD
+1 MAKKKQE
-7 VTTDNEI
+7 VRNNEI

-20 AEDELNINEINKPL
+20 AEEELNANEINEPL
-34 EMLDFKSFDNNK
+34 ERLDFKSFDSNK
-46 DLLDYQQQALIN
+46 ELLDYQQQALIN

-67 RDFKENKKEFYAF
+67 KDFKGSKKEFYAF
-80 YQKHY
+80 YQEHY
-85 SFAHCDFA
+85 SFANCDFTN
-93 KKKLNPLLKSHF
+93 KKLNHLLKSHF
-105 KVENHCVSF
+105 KVENQRVSF

-161 NEHLIKQFE
+161 NENLIKQFE
-170 KEIEKYNRNK
+170 KEIEKYNRGK
-180 DYFKQ
+180 DFSKQ
-185 IDFKNLKSVTNKDFH
+185 IDFKNLKSVTNKDFYR
-200 HAPKNSFI
+200 APKDFFQ
-208 EKIALF
+208 KIALF
-214 YYRADLMSDEESK
+214 YYRADLMNDEESK

-250 KGNKTESKRQ
+250 KGNKSESKRQ

-280 EESDLITAVYNL
+280 EESDLITSVYNL

-306 VLLKKNNLNAFKE
+306 VLLKKNNLNAFKD

-339 GMQKRHQTEGYFYDP
+339 GMQKRYKTEGYFHDP
-354 LMLVFTHSVNVK
+354 LMLVFTHSVNVE

-382 NDDGSDFLK
+382 NDDESDFVK
-391 AKDDLLEELKNP
+391 AKEDLLEELKNP
-403 EFLFSDD
+403 EFLFSDGKD
-410 KDKGYKVNVFKE
+410 KDYKIKVFKE
-422 SLKSMDF
+422 GLKSMDF
-429 KGLKEEVFYASN
+429 KGLKEEVFYANS

-456 AFKLNTSDKVFCLIR
+456 AFKLNTSDKVFCLIK
-471 IGDITEWICEKL
+471 IGDITEWIYEKL

-511 LVGSRTFD
+511 LVGSRTFE

-573 IKKDLKPNAAMLETL
+573 VKDDLKPNAAMLETL
-588 FVIPTNHASLEAIL
+588 FVIATKSESVKAIL
-602 KIQKESENKGENR
+602 DLKEESSDP
-615 GSWREIKLEKT
+615 SWCEVELEKT
-626 PIKHALFVPCY
+626 HIEHALFVPCY
-637 RKEQTNA
+637 QEKPIKATDLE
-644 LKISPSASFKMSEKN
+644 SGSFKMSEKN

-664 EYFHLMSE
+664 EHFHLMSE

-684 KDYTLLKE
+684 KDYE
-692 MIQTAHFKK
+692 
-701 VPTWHYKDL
+701 
-710 DHMISEI
+710 
-717 KGKKGYTLL
+717 LL
-726 KDLIQTAH
+726 KDLIQTKR
-734 FKKVSTW
+734 FEIELNW
-741 HYKDLDHMIS
+741 HYKDLDNLIS
-751 EIKGKLYPNQ
+751 ILKKRLYLNQ
-761 KVPKDEFNALDSEKI
+761 KVPKDEFNALDNEKI
-776 VHFKRIKVRADK
+776 VHFKRIKVKASK
-788 KEELIQTIQ
+788 KEALMKTIQ
-797 EVKEYAPLD
+797 EVKEYTPLD
-806 KETLRIKIA
+806 KETLRKKIA

-825 KHKQDKTF
+825 KHKQDRTF
-833 KVDEAELLKL
+833 KVNDAELLKL

-861 HVVKVESESDFLE
+861 HVVKVESEIDFLK
-874 ELLKIVET
+874 ELQKTETIKT

-904 PYFNNAAERKFFPDF
+904 PYFNGTTERKFFPDF

-926 GTQIICFIDPKGS
+926 GTQIICFIDPKGTE
-939 KHTDYEHKA
+939 HTSSQRKA
-948 DAYQL
+948 VWYKKL
-953 FKDKIFNP
+953 FKDKVFNP
-961 KNDPNLKI
+961 KDDPNLKI

-975 YGDKDDVGERYRDD
+975 YGDKDKVVEGRDY
-989 WIKEGELKDFFLKQL
+989 WIKKGELKDFFLDLKDWPDFIERG
-1004 A
+1004 

>member
-7 VTTDNEI
+7 LTSYNEI

-20 AEDELNINEINKPL
+20 AEDELNTNEINEPL
-34 EMLDFKSFDNNK
+34 ERLDFKSFDNNK
-46 DLLDYQQQALIN
+46 ELLDYQQQALIN

-80 YQKHY
+80 YQERY
-85 SFAHCDFA
+85 SFAHCDFTH
-93 KKKLNPLLKSHF
+93 KKLNPLLKSHF

-148 GLIPKKNIMFFSA
+148 GLIPRKNIMFFSA
-161 NEHLIKQFE
+161 NENLIEQFE
-170 KEIEKYNRNK
+170 KEIEKYNRGK
-180 DYFKQ
+180 DYSKQ
-185 IDFKNLKSVTNKDFH
+185 IDFKNLKSVTHKDFH
-200 HAPKNSFI
+200 RTPKGFF

-214 YYRADLMSDEESK
+214 YYRADLMNDEESK
-227 ENLLNYKDYWD
+227 ENLLSYKDYWD

-250 KGNKTESKRQ
+250 KGNKSESKRQ

-280 EESDLITAVYNL
+280 EESDLITSVYNL

-306 VLLKKNNLNAFKE
+306 VLLKKNNLNAFKDS
-319 LKDLNDREKEIAL
+319 KDLNDREKEIAL

-339 GMQKRHQTEGYFYDP
+339 GMQKRYKTEGYFHDP
-354 LMLVFTHSVNVK
+354 LMLVFTHSVNVE

-382 NDDGSDFLK
+382 NDDGNDFSK
-391 AKDDLLEELKNP
+391 AKEDLLEEIKDP
-403 EFLFSDD
+403 EFLFSANKD
-410 KDKGYKVNVFKE
+410 KDYKVKVFKE
-422 SLKSMDF
+422 GLKSMDF
-429 KGLKEEVFYASN
+429 KGLKEEVFYANS

-456 AFKLNTSDKVFCLIR
+456 AFKLNTSDKVFCLIK

-511 LVGSRTFD
+511 LVGSRTFE

-549 GRGVRIESVK
+549 GRGVRIESIK

-573 IKKDLKPNAAMLETL
+573 IKENLKPNAAMLETL

-602 KIQKESENKGENR
+602 KIQKESENRGEDR

-637 RKEQTNA
+637 RKEPTSILELPEN
-644 LKISPSASFKMSEKN
+644 ASFKMSEKN

-664 EYFHLMSE
+664 EYFNLMSE

-684 KDYTLLKE
+684 KDYKQLKE
-692 MIQTAHFKK
+692 MIQK
-701 VPTWHYKDL
+701 
-710 DHMISEI
+710 
-717 KGKKGYTLL
+717 
-726 KDLIQTAH
+726 AH

-741 HYKDLDHMIS
+741 HYKDLDYMIS

-761 KVPKDEFNALDSEKI
+761 KVPKDEFNALDNEKI
-776 VHFKRIKVRADK
+776 VHFKRIKVKADK
-788 KEELIQTIQ
+788 QEALIKTIQ
-797 EVKEYAPLD
+797 EVKEHAPLD
-806 KETLRIKIA
+806 KERIKIA
-815 QGEIDPYDTE
+815 QGEIDPYDAE
-825 KHKQDKTF
+825 KHKQNKTF
-833 KVDEAELLKL
+833 KVDGAELLKL

-850 LIKAKNCDWLK
+850 LIKAKDCDWLK
-861 HVVKVESESDFLE
+861 HVVKVKSEIDFLQ
-874 ELLKIVET
+874 ELQDQETTKT

-897 HLDNLFI
+897 HLDNVFI
-904 PYFNNAAERKFFPDF
+904 PYINNVAERRFFPDF

-926 GTQIICFIDPKGS
+926 DTQIICFIDPKGI
-939 KHTDYEHKA
+939 TYADYEHKA
-948 DAYQL
+948 DAYEEL

-961 KNDPNLKI
+961 KNDPHFKIKKI

-975 YGDKDDVGERYRDD
+975 YQNNTEHEVAKKYKPH
-989 WIKEGELKDFFLKQL
+989 WIQKGKLNDFFLTLKD
-1004 A
+1004 

>member
-7 VTTDNEI
+7 LTSYNEI

-20 AEDELNINEINKPL
+20 AEDELNTNEINEPL
-34 EMLDFKSFDNNK
+34 ERLDFKSFDSNK
-46 DLLDYQQQALIN
+46 ELLDYQQQALIN

-80 YQKHY
+80 YQEHY
-85 SFAHCDFA
+85 SFANCDFTH
-93 KKKLNPLLKSHF
+93 KKLNHLLKAYF
-105 KVENHCVSF
+105 KVENQRVGF

-161 NEHLIKQFE
+161 NENLIKQFE
-170 KEIEKYNRNK
+170 KEIEKYNRGK
-180 DYFKQ
+180 DFSKQ
-185 IDFKNLKSVTNKDFH
+185 IDFKNLKSVTHKDFH
-200 HAPKNSFI
+200 RAPKGFF

-214 YYRADLMSDEESK
+214 YYRADLMNDEESK

-250 KGNKTESKRQ
+250 KGNKSESKRQ

-306 VLLKKNNLNAFKE
+306 VLLKKNNLSAFKD

-339 GMQKRHQTEGYFYDP
+339 GMQKRYKTEGYFHDP
-354 LMLVFTHSVNVK
+354 LMLVFTHSVNVE

-382 NDDGSDFLK
+382 NDDGNDFLK
-391 AKDDLLEELKNP
+391 AKEDLLEEIKNP

-410 KDKGYKVNVFKE
+410 KDKDYKVKVFKE
-422 SLKSMDF
+422 GLKSMDF
-429 KGLKEEVFYASN
+429 KGLKEEVFYANS

-456 AFKLNTSDKVFCLIR
+456 AFKLNTSDKVFCLIK
-471 IGDITEWICEKL
+471 IGDITEWIYEKL

-505 KSSINI
+505 RSSINI
-511 LVGSRTFD
+511 LVGSRTFE

-559 NQRQRLAYLDIDEA
+559 NQRQRLAYLEIDEA
-573 IKKDLKPNAAMLETL
+573 IKKALKPNAAMLETL

-602 KIQKESENKGENR
+602 TIQKESENGGESR

-626 PIKHALFVPCY
+626 PIKHKLFVPCY
-637 RKEQTNA
+637 RKEPTSILELPEN
-644 LKISPSASFKMSEKN
+644 ASFKMSEKN

-664 EYFHLMSE
+664 ECFNLMSE

-684 KDYTLLKE
+684 KDYKQLKE
-692 MIQTAHFKK
+692 MIQK
-701 VPTWHYKDL
+701 P
-710 DHMISEI
+710 
-717 KGKKGYTLL
+717 
-726 KDLIQTAH
+726 H

-741 HYKDLDHMIS
+741 HYKDLDYMIS

-761 KVPKDEFNALDSEKI
+761 KVPKDEFNALDNEKI
-776 VHFKRIKVRADK
+776 VHFKRIKVKAHK
-788 KEELIQTIQ
+788 EEELIKTIQ
-797 EVKEYAPLD
+797 EVKEHVPLD
-806 KETLRIKIA
+806 KETLIKKIA
-815 QGEIDPYDTE
+815 QGEIDLDDIE
-825 KHKQDKTF
+825 KHKQNKTF
-833 KVDEAELLKL
+833 KVDDAELLKL

-850 LIKAKNCDWLK
+850 LIKAKDCDWLK
-861 HVVKVESESDFLE
+861 HVVKVKSEIDFLQ
-874 ELLKIVET
+874 ELQDQETTKT

-904 PYFNNAAERKFFPDF
+904 PYIGEHATERKFFPDF

-926 GTQIICFIDPKGS
+926 DTQIICFIDPKGT
-939 KHTDYEHKA
+939 KIAEYQHKA
-948 DAYQL
+948 DVYKHL

-961 KNDPNLKI
+961 KNDPHFKI

-975 YGDKDDVGERYRDD
+975 YGDRDDVGDGYKDY
-989 WIKEGELKDFFLKQL
+989 WIKKGKLNDFFLTLKS
-1004 A
+1004 

>member
-7 VTTDNEI
+7 LTTDNEI

-20 AEDELNINEINKPL
+20 AEEELNINEINEPL

-46 DLLDYQQQALIN
+46 ELLDYQQQALIN
-58 AFRMLVAYF
+58 AFRMLTAYF

-85 SFAHCDFA
+85 SFANCDFA

-105 KVENHCVSF
+105 KVENHCVRF

-185 IDFKNLKSVTNKDFH
+185 IDFKSLKSVTNKDFH
-200 HAPKNSFI
+200 HAPKGSFI

-214 YYRADLMSDEESK
+214 YYRADLMNDEESK

-260 AIFSLLSLK
+260 AIFSLLSLR

-339 GMQKRHQTEGYFYDP
+339 GMQKRYQTEGYFYDP

-391 AKDDLLEELKNP
+391 AKEDLLEELKNP
-403 EFLFSDD
+403 EFLFSDGKD
-410 KDKGYKVNVFKE
+410 KDYKVKVFKE
-422 SLKSMDF
+422 GLKSMDF

-456 AFKLNTSDKVFCLIR
+456 AFKLNTSDKVFCLIK

-559 NQRQRLAYLDIDEA
+559 NQRQRLAYLDIDKA
-573 IKKDLKPNAAMLETL
+573 VKKALKPNAAMLETL

-602 KIQKESENKGENR
+602 KFQKESENKGENR

-626 PIKHALFVPCY
+626 RIEHALFVPCY
-637 RKEQTNA
+637 QKKQTNA

-684 KDYTLLKE
+684 KDYELLR
-692 MIQTAHFKK
+692 
-701 VPTWHYKDL
+701 
-710 DHMISEI
+710 
-717 KGKKGYTLL
+717 
-726 KDLIQTAH
+726 DLIQTAH

-741 HYKDLDHMIS
+741 HYKDLDYMIS

-761 KVPKDEFNALDSEKI
+761 KVPKDEFNALDNEKI
-776 VHFKRIKVRADK
+776 VHFKRVKVRADK
-788 KEELIQTIQ
+788 QEELVKTIQ

-806 KETLRIKIA
+806 KETLIKKIA

-825 KHKQDKTF
+825 KHKQNKTF

-861 HVVKVESESDFLE
+861 HVVKVKSESDFLE
-874 ELLKIVET
+874 ELLKITET

-904 PYFNNAAERKFFPDF
+904 PYIDNATERRFFPDF

-948 DAYQL
+948 DAYKL
-953 FKDKIFNP
+953 FKDKIFSS
-961 KNDPNLKI
+961 KDDPNLKI

-975 YGDKDDVGERYRDD
+975 YGNKDDVGERYRDL
-989 WIKEGELKDFFLKQL
+989 WIEKGKLEDFFLTLK

>member
-1 MAKKKD
+1 MAKKKQEIRN
-7 VTTDNEI
+7 NEI

-20 AEDELNINEINKPL
+20 AEEELNINEINDPL

-46 DLLDYQQQALIN
+46 ELLDYQQQALIN
-58 AFRMLVAYF
+58 AFRMLTAYF
-67 RDFKENKKEFYAF
+67 RDFKESKKEFYAF

-85 SFAHCDFA
+85 SFANCDFA
-93 KKKLNPLLKSHF
+93 KKKLNYLLKSHF
-105 KVENHCVSF
+105 KVENGCVKF

-135 IKLVELLSVAIRM
+135 IKLVELLSVAMGM

-170 KEIEKYNRNK
+170 KEIEKYNRSK
-180 DYFKQ
+180 DYSKQ
-185 IDFKNLKSVTNKDFH
+185 IDFKDLKNVENKDFYH
-200 HAPKNSFI
+200 SPKDFFQ
-208 EKIALF
+208 KIALF

-227 ENLLNYKDYWD
+227 ENLLNYKDCWD

-260 AIFSLLSLK
+260 AIFSLLSQK

-339 GMQKRHQTEGYFYDP
+339 GMQKRYKVEGYFHDP
-354 LMLVFTHSVNVK
+354 LMLVFTHSVNVE

-382 NDDGSDFLK
+382 NDDESDFLK
-391 AKDDLLEELKNP
+391 AKDDLLEELKAP
-403 EFLFSDD
+403 EFLFSGN
-410 KDKGYKVNVFKE
+410 KDKEKEYKIEVFKE
-422 SLKSMDF
+422 SLKNMDF

-471 IGDITEWICEKL
+471 IGDITEWIREKL
-483 KSVKVV
+483 KGVKVV

-511 LVGSRTFD
+511 LVGSRAFD

-573 IKKDLKPNAAMLETL
+573 IKDNLKPNAAMLETL

-602 KIQKESENKGENR
+602 KFQKESENGGENR
-615 GSWREIKLEKT
+615 GSWHEIKLEKT
-626 PIKHALFVPCY
+626 RIEHALFVPCY

-644 LKISPSASFKMSEKN
+644 LKIPPSASFKMSEKN

-664 EYFHLMSE
+664 EHFHLMSE
-672 KHFILKHEIYDP
+672 KHFILKHEIYNP
-684 KDYTLLKE
+684 KDYE
-692 MIQTAHFKK
+692 
-701 VPTWHYKDL
+701 
-710 DHMISEI
+710 
-717 KGKKGYTLL
+717 LL
-726 KDLIQTAH
+726 KDMIQKEH

-741 HYKDLDHMIS
+741 HYKDLDDLIS
-751 EIKGKLYPNQ
+751 ILKKRLYLNQ

-776 VHFKRIKVRADK
+776 VHFKRIKVKASK
-788 KEELIQTIQ
+788 KEALMKAIQK
-797 EVKEYAPLD
+797 VKEYAPLD

-815 QGEIDPYDTE
+815 QGEIDIDNID
-825 KHKQDKTF
+825 KHKQDRTF

-861 HVVKVESESDFLE
+861 HVVKVKSESDFLE
-874 ELLKIVET
+874 ELLKITET

-904 PYFNNAAERKFFPDF
+904 PYIDNSTGERKFFPDF

-939 KHTDYEHKA
+939 KHTDYERKA

-953 FKDKIFNP
+953 FKDKVFNP
-961 KNDPNLKI
+961 KDNPNLKI

-975 YGDKDDVGERYRDD
+975 YGDKDGVGERYRDF
-989 WIKEGELKDFFLKQL
+989 WIEKDKLKDFFLDLQD
-1004 A
+1004 

>member
-7 VTTDNEI
+7 LTSYNEI

-20 AEDELNINEINKPL
+20 AEDELNTNEINEPL
-34 EMLDFKSFDNNK
+34 ERLDFKSFDNNK
-46 DLLDYQQQALIN
+46 ELLDYQQQALIN

-80 YQKHY
+80 YQEHY
-85 SFAHCDFA
+85 SFANCDFTH
-93 KKKLNPLLKSHF
+93 KKLNPLLKSHF
-105 KVENHCVSF
+105 KVENKCVSF

-135 IKLVELLSVAIRM
+135 IKLVELLSVAMGM

-161 NEHLIKQFE
+161 NENLIKQFE
-170 KEIEKYNRNK
+170 KEIEKYNRGK
-180 DYFKQ
+180 DFSKQ
-185 IDFKNLKSVTNKDFH
+185 IFKNLKSVTHKDFH
-200 HAPKNSFI
+200 RAPKGFF

-214 YYRADLMSDEESK
+214 YYRADLMNDEESK

-250 KGNKTESKRQ
+250 KGNKSESKRQ

-306 VLLKKNNLNAFKE
+306 VLLEKNNLKAFKDS
-319 LKDLNDREKEIAL
+319 KDLNDREKEIAL

-339 GMQKRHQTEGYFYDP
+339 GMQKRYKIEGYFHDP
-354 LMLVFTHSVNVK
+354 LMLVFTHSVNVE

-382 NDDGSDFLK
+382 NDDGNDFSK
-391 AKDDLLEELKNP
+391 AKEDLLEEIKNP
-403 EFLFSDD
+403 EFLFSANKD
-410 KDKGYKVNVFKE
+410 KDYKVKVFKE
-422 SLKSMDF
+422 GLKNMDF

-505 KSSINI
+505 RSSINI
-511 LVGSRTFD
+511 LVGSRTFE

-573 IKKDLKPNAAMLETL
+573 IKKALKPNAAMLETL

-602 KIQKESENKGENR
+602 TIQKESENRGENR

-626 PIKHALFVPCY
+626 SIKHDLFVPCY
-637 RKEQTNA
+637 RKEPTSILELPEN
-644 LKISPSASFKMSEKN
+644 ASFKMSEKN

-664 EYFHLMSE
+664 EYFNLMSE

-684 KDYTLLKE
+684 KDYATLKD
-692 MIQTAHFKK
+692 MIQK
-701 VPTWHYKDL
+701 
-710 DHMISEI
+710 
-717 KGKKGYTLL
+717 
-726 KDLIQTAH
+726 AH

-741 HYKDLDHMIS
+741 HYKDLDYMIS

-761 KVPKDEFNALDSEKI
+761 KVPKDEFNALDNEKI
-776 VHFKRIKVRADK
+776 VHFKRIKVKADK
-788 KEELIQTIQ
+788 QEELIKTIQ
-797 EVKEYAPLD
+797 EVKEHAPLD
-806 KETLRIKIA
+806 KERIKIA

-833 KVDEAELLKL
+833 KVDGAELLKL

-850 LIKAKNCDWLK
+850 LIKAKDCDWLK
-861 HVVKVESESDFLE
+861 HVVKVKSEIDFLQ
-874 ELLKIVET
+874 ELQDQETTKT
-882 LQENYD
+882 LQANYD

-904 PYFNNAAERKFFPDF
+904 PYINNVAERRFFPDF

-926 GTQIICFIDPKGS
+926 DTQIICFIDPKGI
-939 KHTDYEHKA
+939 TYADYEHKA
-948 DAYQL
+948 DAYKL

-961 KNDPNLKI
+961 KNNPHFKI

-975 YGDKDDVGERYRDD
+975 YGDKDKVGDNYRDY
-989 WIKEGELKDFFLKQL
+989 WIQKGKLNDFFLTLKD
-1004 A
+1004 

>member
-1 MAKKKD
+1 
-7 VTTDNEI
+7 
-14 FVAQKL
+14 
-20 AEDELNINEINKPL
+20 
-34 EMLDFKSFDNNK
+34 
-46 DLLDYQQQALIN
+46 
-58 AFRMLVAYF
+58 
-67 RDFKENKKEFYAF
+67 
-80 YQKHY
+80 
-85 SFAHCDFA
+85 
-93 KKKLNPLLKSHF
+93 
-105 KVENHCVSF
+105 
-114 ENFINRL
+114 
-121 AFYMATGSGKTIVI
+121 MATGSGKTIVI
-135 IKLVELLSVAIRM
+135 IKLVELLSVAMGM

-161 NEHLIKQFE
+161 NENLIKQFE
-170 KEIEKYNRNK
+170 KEIEKYNRGK
-180 DYFKQ
+180 DFSKQ
-185 IDFKNLKSVTNKDFH
+185 IDFKNLKNITHKDFH
-200 HAPKNSFI
+200 RASKGFF

-214 YYRADLMSDEESK
+214 YYRADLMNDEESK

-250 KGNKTESKRQ
+250 KGNKSESKRQ

-280 EESDLITAVYNL
+280 EESDLITSVYNL

-306 VLLKKNNLNAFKE
+306 VLLKKNNLNAFKD

-339 GMQKRHQTEGYFYDP
+339 GMQKRYKIEGYFYDP
-354 LMLVFTHSVNVK
+354 LMLVFTHSVNVE

-382 NDDGSDFLK
+382 NDDGNDFSK
-391 AKDDLLEELKNP
+391 AKEDLLEEIKDP
-403 EFLFSDD
+403 EFLFSANKD
-410 KDKGYKVNVFKE
+410 KDYKVKVFKE
-422 SLKSMDF
+422 GLKSMDF

-456 AFKLNTSDKVFCLIR
+456 AFKLNTSDKVFCLIK

-495 KEESYFSQID
+495 KEEGYFSQID
-505 KSSINI
+505 RSSINI
-511 LVGSRTFD
+511 LVGSRTFE

-559 NQRQRLAYLDIDEA
+559 NQRQRLAYLNIDKA

-602 KIQKESENKGENR
+602 KIQKESENRGESR

-637 RKEQTNA
+637 RKEPTSI
-644 LKISPSASFKMSEKN
+644 LKIPESASFKMSEKN

-664 EYFHLMSE
+664 EYFNLMSE

-684 KDYTLLKE
+684 KDYATLKD
-692 MIQTAHFKK
+692 MIQK
-701 VPTWHYKDL
+701 
-710 DHMISEI
+710 
-717 KGKKGYTLL
+717 
-726 KDLIQTAH
+726 AH

-741 HYKDLDHMIS
+741 HYKDLDYMIS

-761 KVPKDEFNALDSEKI
+761 KVPKDEFNALDNEKI
-776 VHFKRIKVRADK
+776 VHFKRIKVKADK
-788 KEELIQTIQ
+788 EEELIKTIQ
-797 EVKEYAPLD
+797 EVKEHTPLD
-806 KETLRIKIA
+806 KERIKIA
-815 QGEIDPYDTE
+815 QGEIDPYDAD
-825 KHKQDKTF
+825 KHKQNKTF
-833 KVDEAELLKL
+833 EVDGAELLKL

-850 LIKAKNCDWLK
+850 LIKAKDCDWLK
-861 HVVKVESESDFLE
+861 HVVKVKSEIDFLQ
-874 ELLKIVET
+874 ELQDQETTKT

-904 PYFNNAAERKFFPDF
+904 PYINNVAERRFFPDF

-926 GTQIICFIDPKGS
+926 DTQIICFIDPKGI
-939 KHTDYEHKA
+939 TYADYEHKA
-948 DAYQL
+948 DAYKL

-961 KNDPNLKI
+961 KNNPHFKI

-975 YGDKDDVGERYRDD
+975 YGDKDRVGDNYRDY
-989 WIKEGELKDFFLKQL
+989 WIQKGKLNDFFLTL
-1004 A
+1004 RD

>member
-7 VTTDNEI
+7 LTTHNEI

-20 AEDELNINEINKPL
+20 AEDELNTNEINEPL
-34 EMLDFKSFDNNK
+34 ERLDFKSFDSNK
-46 DLLDYQQQALIN
+46 ELLDYQQQALIN

-67 RDFKENKKEFYAF
+67 KDFKENKKEFYAF
-80 YQKHY
+80 YQEHY
-85 SFAHCDFA
+85 SFANCDFA
-93 KKKLNPLLKSHF
+93 KKKLNHLLKSHF
-105 KVENHCVSF
+105 KVENQRVSF

-135 IKLVELLSVAIRM
+135 IKLVELLSVAMGM

-161 NEHLIKQFE
+161 NENLIKQFE
-170 KEIEKYNRNK
+170 KEIEKYNRGK
-180 DYFKQ
+180 DFSKQ
-185 IDFKNLKSVTNKDFH
+185 IDFKNLKEVTNKDFH
-200 HAPKNSFI
+200 RAPKDFF
-208 EKIALF
+208 EKITLF
-214 YYRADLMSDEESK
+214 YYRADLMNDEESK

-250 KGNKTESKRQ
+250 KGNKSESKRQ

-280 EESDLITAVYNL
+280 EESDLITSVYNL

-339 GMQKRHQTEGYFYDP
+339 GMQKRYKTEGYFHDP
-354 LMLVFTHSVNVK
+354 LMLVFTHSVNVE

-403 EFLFSDD
+403 EFLFSDG
-410 KDKGYKVNVFKE
+410 KDKEKEYKIKVFKE
-422 SLKSMDF
+422 SLNDMDF
-429 KGLKEEVFYASN
+429 KGLKEAVFYASN

-446 IINPKNNQEI
+446 IINHKNNQEI

-511 LVGSRTFD
+511 LVGSRAFD

-573 IKKDLKPNAAMLETL
+573 IKEDLKPNAAMLETL

-602 KIQKESENKGENR
+602 KFQKESENKGENR

-637 RKEQTNA
+637 RKEQTSI
-644 LKISPSASFKMSEKN
+644 LKLPESASFKMSAKN

-664 EYFHLMSE
+664 EHFNLMSE

-684 KDYTLLKE
+684 KDYMQLKK
-692 MIQTAHFKK
+692 MIQEAHFN
-701 VPTWHYKDL
+701 
-710 DHMISEI
+710 
-717 KGKKGYTLL
+717 
-726 KDLIQTAH
+726 
-734 FKKVSTW
+734 KVSTW
-741 HYKDLDHMIS
+741 HYKDLDYMIS

-776 VHFKRIKVRADK
+776 VHFKRIKVKADK
-788 KEELIQTIQ
+788 KEKLVKKIQ

-806 KETLRIKIA
+806 
-815 QGEIDPYDTE
+815 TE
-825 KHKQDKTF
+825 KHKQNKTF
-833 KVDEAELLKL
+833 KLEDAELLKL

-861 HVVKVESESDFLE
+861 HVVKVKSESDFLE
-874 ELLKIVET
+874 ELLKITEA

-904 PYFNNAAERKFFPDF
+904 PYIDNATERRFFPDF
-919 IFWLQKG
+919 IFWLEKG
-926 GTQIICFIDPKGS
+926 DTQTICFIDPKGTE
-939 KHTDYEHKA
+939 HTSGLRKA

-953 FKDKIFNP
+953 FKDKVFSS
-961 KNDPNLKI
+961 KDDPNFKI

-975 YGDKDDVGERYRDD
+975 YGNKDRVPDDYRHY
-989 WIKEGELKDFFLKQL
+989 WIKKGKLEDFFLTL
-1004 A
+1004 

>member
-1 MAKKKD
+1 MAKKKQE
-7 VTTDNEI
+7 VRNNEI

-20 AEDELNINEINKPL
+20 AEEELDTNEINEPL

-46 DLLDYQQQALIN
+46 ELLDYQQQALIN

-85 SFAHCDFA
+85 SFANCDFTH
-93 KKKLNPLLKSHF
+93 KKLNPLLKSHF

-170 KEIEKYNRNK
+170 KEIEKYNRGK
-180 DYFKQ
+180 DFSKQ
-185 IDFKNLKSVTNKDFH
+185 IDFKSLKSVTHKDFYR
-200 HAPKNSFI
+200 APKDFFI

-214 YYRADLMSDEESK
+214 YYRADLMNDEESK
-227 ENLLNYKDYWD
+227 ENLLNYKDHWD

-250 KGNKTESKRQ
+250 KGNKSESKRQ

-306 VLLKKNNLNAFKE
+306 VLLRKNNLNAFKD

-339 GMQKRHQTEGYFYDP
+339 GMQKRYQTEGYFYDP

-382 NDDGSDFLK
+382 NDDEGDFLK
-391 AKDDLLEELKNP
+391 AKEDLLEELKNP

-410 KDKGYKVNVFKE
+410 KDKDYKVKVFKE
-422 SLKSMDF
+422 GLKSMDF
-429 KGLKEEVFYASN
+429 KGLKEEVFYANN

-456 AFKLNTSDKVFCLIR
+456 AFKLNTSDKIFCLIK
-471 IGDITEWICEKL
+471 IGDITEWVCEKL

-573 IKKDLKPNAAMLETL
+573 IKKDLKPHAAMLETL

-602 KIQKESENKGENR
+602 KIQKESENGGENR

-626 PIKHALFVPCY
+626 CIKHALFVPCY
-637 RKEQTNA
+637 RKEQTSI
-644 LKISPSASFKMSEKN
+644 LKLPESTSFKMSAKN
-659 FKDLK
+659 SKDLK

-684 KDYTLLKE
+684 KDYKQLKE
-692 MIQTAHFKK
+692 MIQKARFN
-701 VPTWHYKDL
+701 
-710 DHMISEI
+710 
-717 KGKKGYTLL
+717 
-726 KDLIQTAH
+726 
-734 FKKVSTW
+734 KVSTW
-741 HYKDLDHMIS
+741 HYKDLDCMIS

-776 VHFKRIKVRADK
+776 VHFKRIKVKADK
-788 KEELIQTIQ
+788 KEKLIQTIQ
-797 EVKEYAPLD
+797 EVKEYTPLD
-806 KETLRIKIA
+806 KERIKIV

-825 KHKQDKTF
+825 KHKQNKTF
-833 KVDEAELLKL
+833 KVDDAELLKL

-861 HVVKVESESDFLE
+861 HVVKVESEIDFLK
-874 ELLKIVET
+874 ELQETETIKT

-904 PYFNNAAERKFFPDF
+904 PYIGEHATERKFFPDF
-919 IFWLQKG
+919 IFWLQKS
-926 GTQIICFIDPKGS
+926 GTQIICFIDPKGIKIS
-939 KHTDYEHKA
+939 DYEHKA
-948 DAYQL
+948 DAYKL
-953 FKDKIFNP
+953 FKDKVFSS

-975 YGDKDDVGERYRDD
+975 YGDKDGVADGYRDY
-989 WIKEGELKDFFLKQL
+989 WIKKGKLEDFFLTL
-1004 A
+1004 IA

>member
-7 VTTDNEI
+7 LTTDNEI

-20 AEDELNINEINKPL
+20 AEDELNTNEINEPL
-34 EMLDFKSFDNNK
+34 ERLDFKSFDNNK
-46 DLLDYQQQALIN
+46 ELLDYQQQALIN

-80 YQKHY
+80 YQEHY
-85 SFAHCDFA
+85 SFANCDFTH
-93 KKKLNPLLKSHF
+93 KKLNHLLKSHF
-105 KVENHCVSF
+105 KVENQRVSF
-114 ENFINRL
+114 EHFINRL

-161 NEHLIKQFE
+161 NENLIKQFE
-170 KEIEKYNRNK
+170 KEIEKYNRGK
-180 DYFKQ
+180 DFSKQ
-185 IDFKNLKSVTNKDFH
+185 IDFKNLKSITHKDFH
-200 HAPKNSFI
+200 RAPKGFF

-214 YYRADLMSDEESK
+214 YYRADLMNDEESK

-250 KGNKTESKRQ
+250 KGNKSESKRQ

-280 EESDLITAVYNL
+280 EESDLITSVYNL

-319 LKDLNDREKEIAL
+319 SKDLNDREKEIAL

-339 GMQKRHQTEGYFYDP
+339 GMQKRYKTEGYFHDP

-382 NDDGSDFLK
+382 NDDENDFSK
-391 AKDDLLEELKNP
+391 AKEDLLEELKGP

-410 KDKGYKVNVFKE
+410 KDKDYKVKVFKE
-422 SLKSMDF
+422 GLKSMDF

-456 AFKLNTSDKVFCLIR
+456 AFKLNTSDKVFCLIK

-511 LVGSRTFD
+511 LVGSRTFE

-559 NQRQRLAYLDIDEA
+559 NQRQRLAYLDIDGA
-573 IKKDLKPNAAMLETL
+573 IKENLKPNAAMLETL

-602 KIQKESENKGENR
+602 NFQKESENKGESR
-615 GSWREIKLEKT
+615 DSWREIKLEKT

-637 RKEQTNA
+637 RKEPTSITE
-644 LKISPSASFKMSEKN
+644 LPEDASFKMSGEN

-664 EYFHLMSE
+664 ECFNLMSE

-684 KDYTLLKE
+684 KDYKQLKE
-692 MIQTAHFKK
+692 MIQ
-701 VPTWHYKDL
+701 
-710 DHMISEI
+710 
-717 KGKKGYTLL
+717 
-726 KDLIQTAH
+726 QAH

-741 HYKDLDHMIS
+741 HYKDLDYMIS

-761 KVPKDEFNALDSEKI
+761 KVPKDEFNALDNEKI
-776 VHFKRIKVRADK
+776 VHFERIKVKADK
-788 KEELIQTIQ
+788 EEELIKTIQ
-797 EVKEYAPLD
+797 EVKEHAPLD
-806 KETLRIKIA
+806 KETLIKKIA
-815 QGEIDPYDTE
+815 QGEIDPYDAE

-833 KVDEAELLKL
+833 KVDGAELLKL

-850 LIKAKNCDWLK
+850 LIKAKDCDWLK
-861 HVVKVESESDFLE
+861 HVVKVKSEIDFLQ
-874 ELLKIVET
+874 ELQDQETTKT

-904 PYFNNAAERKFFPDF
+904 PYINNVAERRFFPDF

-926 GTQIICFIDPKGS
+926 DTQIICFIDPKGTE
-939 KHTDYEHKA
+939 HTSSLRKA
-948 DAYQL
+948 DVYKL

-961 KNDPNLKI
+961 KNDPHFKI

-975 YGDKDDVGERYRDD
+975 YGDKDRVPEDYRDY
-989 WIKEGELKDFFLKQL
+989 WIKKGKLNAFFLTMKS
-1004 A
+1004 